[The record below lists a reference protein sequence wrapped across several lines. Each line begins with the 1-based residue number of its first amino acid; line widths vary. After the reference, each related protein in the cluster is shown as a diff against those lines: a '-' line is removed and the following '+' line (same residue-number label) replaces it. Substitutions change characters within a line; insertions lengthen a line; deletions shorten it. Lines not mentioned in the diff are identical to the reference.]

1 MKRIIG
7 LLFIVLSLSCCSKSE
22 TDKEGG
28 GNYVL
33 SITPQN
39 LKFPANGDSQN
50 VIVASNGQ
58 WSLSGGDSWCTPTIT
73 SGGNGAN
80 VTFSVQKNIELQPR
94 NTSFTFTLGD
104 EKETLYV
111 TQEAASNSNISLNP
125 KSATVSSNSN
135 TQSVIVTCNG
145 TWALSG
151 ETVSWCRPSKTSGK
165 NNDVVAFNIDENN
178 LPDDRNATYTFTCA
192 TESAKFVLTQKGKDA
207 LTVTKSKFEVSAQG
221 EQIAVEVN
229 ANISFEYE
237 IAQADKSW
245 VSYVG
250 TRAMT
255 TSRLLFSISPNEE
268 TATREGTITITSEIG
283 KETIKIYQFGVS
295 PALVLTQKE
304 YIVPSDGQTIKVEL
318 NSNVDYEVAM
328 PSVDWITE
336 SPTRAISTH
345 THYYTIA
352 SNTTY
357 DNRSAKIHFF
367 NKENNID
374 EIVEI
379 TQLQKD
385 ALIIGKTDYQV
396 PQEGG
401 TVDVTLQNNI
411 DFEIKINETDTWI
424 TQIATR
430 ALQENKLRFNISE
443 NTTGAERIGK
453 IMIAN
458 TQQNISQTI
467 TITQSAI
474 PVLDIPDPNFKAYL
488 VTNYDQNSDN
498 EISQSEIE
506 KVTYLTLT
514 GLSIASLEGIEHFTN
529 LKSLSCDNNSLT
541 ELDLSKNTQ
550 LTGLACGYNK
560 ISKLILPP
568 NAEKMT
574 SLSCCENKL
583 TDKLDCS
590 NWANLTNLDCHD
602 NNFTTLDLTGCS
614 ELIGLSCAGN
624 NLTSLNVQDC
634 PNLTI
639 LQCSGNRLSSLDISM
654 CLNLT
659 NLNCENNSLTTLDLN
674 NCHNLTN
681 LFCQN
686 NKLSSLDISMCS
698 KLSLLYCQGN
708 KLTSLTLGNAST
720 LRDLDCSRNQ
730 LSSLI
735 VTSCTSLTQLE
746 CGYNNLPSLDINMCS
761 KLSSLHCQGNKLTS
775 LTLGNASTLQA
786 LDCSQNQL
794 SSLIATSCTNLTRLE
809 CDNNNIRILDIS
821 NCYNLGDLIWD
832 NNPFEEINLGDV
844 ASITFHNYAAG
855 YKTTDYPYLR
865 NALNNS
871 TKLKITSSRYSRLD
885 VSNNQLES
893 LDISQS
899 PNIQELYCTYNNLTA
914 LDVTRHRQLAKL
926 DCEVNRLTELNLET
940 NSLLRYLKCNYNQ
953 LTALKTTN
961 NPGLRTLEI
970 KSNPIDLLDVSNNQE
985 INILRCQECPNLREV
1000 WFQNQTQHALIPTC
1014 VLDLD
1019 ITKPCYKEND
1029 GTYVLM
1035 NYYNEDG
1042 LEGIIYYLDA
1052 DRKHGKILS
1061 LDESLLPWYKWNSSN
1076 NSASYP
1082 VSDWINTKKES
1093 NPAWKLPT
1101 IDDLTTLFSY
1111 RFGVNESSIG
1121 NNGMPL
1127 KYASSAGGTYW
1138 SSEEVHNNGSYP
1150 RYIKCFKGYSAT
1162 GQTIESSWEATH
1174 SVRAIASF

>member
-22 TDKEGG
+22 TDKEEG

-33 SITPQN
+33 SIAPQN
-39 LKFPANGDSQN
+39 LKFPANDDSQN

-58 WSLSGGDSWCTPTIT
+58 WSLSGGDSWCTPSIT

-80 VTFSVQKNIELQPR
+80 VTFSVEKNMELQPR
-94 NTSFTFTLGD
+94 NTSFTFTLGN
-104 EKETLYV
+104 EKATLHV
-111 TQEAASNSNISLNP
+111 TQEAAPNSNISLNP
-125 KSATVSSNSN
+125 GLATVSSNSY

-151 ETVSWCRPSKTSGK
+151 ETVSWCRPSKTTGR
-165 NNDVVAFNIDENN
+165 NNDVVTFNIDENN
-178 LPDDRNATYTFTCA
+178 LSDDRNATYTFTCA

-229 ANISFEYE
+229 ANISFDYE

-250 TRAMT
+250 SRAMT

-283 KETIKIYQFGVS
+283 KETIKIYQFGAS

-352 SNTTY
+352 SNTTC
-357 DNRSAKIHFF
+357 DNRSTEIHFY

-401 TVDVTLQNNI
+401 TVDVTLQHNI

-424 TQIATR
+424 TQIETR
-430 ALQENKLRFNISE
+430 ALQENQLRFNISE

-488 VTNYDQNSDN
+488 VANYDQNSDN
-498 EISQSEIE
+498 EISRFEIE
-506 KVTYLTLT
+506 KLKSLIVSSL
-514 GLSIASLEGIEHFTN
+514 GIASLEGIEHFTN
-529 LKSLSCDNNSLT
+529 LEGLACDNNSLT

-550 LTGLACGYNK
+550 LTELTCGYNK

-574 SLSCCENKL
+574 WLSCGDNKL
-583 TDKLDCS
+583 TGKLDCS
-590 NWANLTNLDCHD
+590 NWVNLTNLNCHT
-602 NNFTTLDLTGCS
+602 NNFTALDLTGCS
-614 ELIGLSCAGN
+614 ELIGLSCGNN

-634 PNLTI
+634 SN
-639 LQCSGNRLSSLDISM
+639 
-654 CLNLT
+654 
-659 NLNCENNSLTTLDLN
+659 LTTLQCDG
-674 NCHNLTN
+674 
-681 LFCQN
+681 
-686 NKLSSLDISMCS
+686 NKLSSLDISMCPYLLTLS
-698 KLSLLYCQGN
+698 CGNNNLETLDLSNCHNLDRLFCQDNKLSSLDISMCLKLSLLYCQN
-708 KLTSLTLGNAST
+708 NMLTLLTLGNAST
-720 LRDLDCSRNQ
+720 LRD
-730 LSSLI
+730 
-735 VTSCTSLTQLE
+735 
-746 CGYNNLPSLDINMCS
+746 
-761 KLSSLHCQGNKLTS
+761 
-775 LTLGNASTLQA
+775 

-794 SSLIATSCTNLTRLE
+794 SSLIATSCTSLTQLT

-821 NCYNLGDLIWD
+821 NCYNLGDLIWH

-844 ASITFHNYAAG
+844 ASITFHNYAAI
-855 YKTTDYPYLR
+855 YDPTKTTDYPYLSY
-865 NALNNS
+865 ALNNS
-871 TKLKITSSRYSRLD
+871 TKLKITSSRYSRLN
-885 VSNNQLES
+885 VSGNQLES

-899 PNIQELYCTYNNLTA
+899 PNIQKLYCNNNNLTT
-914 LDVTRHRQLAKL
+914 LDVTKHRQLVEL
-926 DCEVNRLTELNLET
+926 NCEANHMTELNLET
-940 NSLLRYLKCNYNQ
+940 NSLLQYLKCNYNQ

-961 NPGLRTLEI
+961 NPELRTLEI
-970 KSNPIDLLDVSNNQE
+970 KSNQIDVLDLSNNQY
-985 INILRCQECPNLREV
+985 INTLRCQECPNLREI
-1000 WFQNQTQHALIPTC
+1000 WFQSQTQHALIPTC
-1014 VLDLD
+1014 ALDLS

-1035 NYYNEDG
+1035 NYYNEAG
-1042 LEGIIYYLDA
+1042 LEGIIYNLDA

-1061 LDESLLPWYKWNSSN
+1061 LDEALLPWYKWNSSN
-1076 NSASYP
+1076 NKASYP
-1082 VSDWINTKKES
+1082 VSDWINTKKQS
-1093 NPAWKLPT
+1093 NTAWELPT
-1101 IDDLTTLFSY
+1101 IDDLTTLFYY
-1111 RFGVNESSIG
+1111 RFEVNGSSIG

-1138 SSEEVHNNGSYP
+1138 SSEEVNNNGSYP

-1162 GQTIESSWEATH
+1162 GQPIESSWEATH

>member
-22 TDKEGG
+22 TDKEEG

-33 SITPQN
+33 SIAPQN
-39 LKFPANGDSQN
+39 LKFPANDDSQN

-58 WSLSGGDSWCTPTIT
+58 WSLSGGDSWCTPSIT

-80 VTFSVQKNIELQPR
+80 VTFSVEKNMELQPR
-94 NTSFTFTLGD
+94 NTSFTFTLGN
-104 EKETLYV
+104 EKATLHV
-111 TQEAASNSNISLNP
+111 TQEAAPNSNISLNP
-125 KSATVSSNSN
+125 GSATVSSNSN

-151 ETVSWCRPSKTSGK
+151 ETVSWCRPSKTTGQ
-165 NNDVVAFNIDENN
+165 NNDVVTFNIDENN
-178 LPDDRNATYTFTCA
+178 LSDDRNATYTFTCA

-229 ANISFEYE
+229 ANISFDYE

-250 TRAMT
+250 SRAMT

-283 KETIKIYQFGVS
+283 KETIKIYQFGAS

-352 SNTTY
+352 SNTTC
-357 DNRSAKIHFF
+357 DNRSTEIHFY

-401 TVDVTLQNNI
+401 TVDVTLQHNI

-424 TQIATR
+424 TQIETR
-430 ALQENKLRFNISE
+430 ALQENQLRFNISE

-488 VTNYDQNSDN
+488 VANYDQNSDN
-498 EISQSEIE
+498 EISRFEIE
-506 KVTYLTLT
+506 KLKSLIVSSL
-514 GLSIASLEGIEHFTN
+514 GIASLEGIEHFTN
-529 LKSLSCDNNSLT
+529 LEGLACDNNSLT

-550 LTGLACGYNK
+550 LTELTCGYNK

-574 SLSCCENKL
+574 WLSCGDNKL
-583 TDKLDCS
+583 TGKLDCS
-590 NWANLTNLDCHD
+590 NWVNLTNLNCHT
-602 NNFTTLDLTGCS
+602 NNFTALDLTGCS
-614 ELIGLSCAGN
+614 ELIGLSCGNN

-634 PNLTI
+634 SN
-639 LQCSGNRLSSLDISM
+639 
-654 CLNLT
+654 
-659 NLNCENNSLTTLDLN
+659 LTTLQCDG
-674 NCHNLTN
+674 
-681 LFCQN
+681 
-686 NKLSSLDISMCS
+686 NKLSSLDISMCPYLLTLS
-698 KLSLLYCQGN
+698 CGNNNLETLDLSNCHNLDRLFCQDNKLSSLDISMCLKLSLLYCQN
-708 KLTSLTLGNAST
+708 NMLTLLTLGNAST
-720 LRDLDCSRNQ
+720 LRDR
-730 LSSLI
+730 
-735 VTSCTSLTQLE
+735 
-746 CGYNNLPSLDINMCS
+746 
-761 KLSSLHCQGNKLTS
+761 
-775 LTLGNASTLQA
+775 
-786 LDCSQNQL
+786 DCSQNQL
-794 SSLIATSCTNLTRLE
+794 SSLIATSCTSLTQLT

-821 NCYNLGDLIWD
+821 NCYNLGDLIWH

-844 ASITFHNYAAG
+844 ASITFHNYAAI
-855 YKTTDYPYLR
+855 YDPTKTTDYPYLSY
-865 NALNNS
+865 ALNNS
-871 TKLKITSSRYSRLD
+871 TKLKITSSRYSRLN
-885 VSNNQLES
+885 VSGNQLES

-899 PNIQELYCTYNNLTA
+899 PNIQKLYCNNNNLTT
-914 LDVTRHRQLAKL
+914 LDVTKHRQLVEL
-926 DCEVNRLTELNLET
+926 NCEANHMTELNLET
-940 NSLLRYLKCNYNQ
+940 NSLLQYLKCNYNQ

-961 NPGLRTLEI
+961 NPELRTLEI
-970 KSNPIDLLDVSNNQE
+970 KSNQIDVLDLSNNQY
-985 INILRCQECPNLREV
+985 INTLRCQECPNLREI
-1000 WFQNQTQHALIPTC
+1000 WFQSQTQHALIPTC
-1014 VLDLD
+1014 ALDLS
-1019 ITKPCYKEND
+1019 ITKPCYNEND

-1035 NYYNEDG
+1035 NYYNEAG

-1061 LDESLLPWYKWNSSN
+1061 LDEALLPWYKWNSSN
-1076 NSASYP
+1076 NKASYP
-1082 VSDWINTKKES
+1082 VSDWINTKKQS
-1093 NPAWKLPT
+1093 NTAWELPT
-1101 IDDLTTLFSY
+1101 IDDLTTLFYY
-1111 RFGVNESSIG
+1111 RFEVNGSSIG

-1138 SSEEVHNNGSYP
+1138 SSEEVNNNGSYP

-1162 GQTIESSWEATH
+1162 GQPIESSWEATH

>member
-22 TDKEGG
+22 TDKEEG

-33 SITPQN
+33 SIAPQN
-39 LKFPANGDSQN
+39 LKFPANDDSQN

-58 WSLSGGDSWCTPTIT
+58 WSLSGGDSWCTPSIT

-80 VTFSVQKNIELQPR
+80 VTFSVEKNMELQPR
-94 NTSFTFTLGD
+94 NTSFTFTLGN
-104 EKETLYV
+104 EKATLHV
-111 TQEAASNSNISLNP
+111 TQEAAPNSNISLNP
-125 KSATVSSNSN
+125 GSATVSSNSN

-151 ETVSWCRPSKTSGK
+151 ETVSWCRPSKTTGQ
-165 NNDVVAFNIDENN
+165 NNDVVTFNIDENN
-178 LPDDRNATYTFTCA
+178 LSDDRNATYTFTCA

-229 ANISFEYE
+229 ANISFDYE

-250 TRAMT
+250 SRAMT

-283 KETIKIYQFGVS
+283 KETIKIYQFGAS

-352 SNTTY
+352 SNTTC
-357 DNRSAKIHFF
+357 DNRSTEIHFY

-401 TVDVTLQNNI
+401 TVDVTLQHNI

-424 TQIATR
+424 TQIETR
-430 ALQENKLRFNISE
+430 ALQENQLRFNISE

-488 VTNYDQNSDN
+488 VANYDQNSDN
-498 EISQSEIE
+498 EISRFEIE
-506 KVTYLTLT
+506 KLKSLIVSSL
-514 GLSIASLEGIEHFTN
+514 GIASLEGIEHFTN
-529 LKSLSCDNNSLT
+529 LEDLACDNNSLT

-550 LTGLACGYNK
+550 LTKLTCGYNK

-574 SLSCCENKL
+574 WLSCGDNKL
-583 TDKLDCS
+583 TGKLDCS
-590 NWANLTNLDCHD
+590 NWVNLTNLNCHT
-602 NNFTTLDLTGCS
+602 NNFTALDLTGCS
-614 ELIGLSCAGN
+614 ELIGLSCGNN

-634 PNLTI
+634 SN
-639 LQCSGNRLSSLDISM
+639 
-654 CLNLT
+654 
-659 NLNCENNSLTTLDLN
+659 LTTLQCDG
-674 NCHNLTN
+674 
-681 LFCQN
+681 
-686 NKLSSLDISMCS
+686 NKLSSLDISMCPYLLTLNCGNNNLETLDLS
-698 KLSLLYCQGN
+698 NCHNLDRLFCQDNKLSSLDISMCLKLSLLYCQN
-708 KLTSLTLGNAST
+708 NMLTLLTLGNAST
-720 LRDLDCSRNQ
+720 LRD
-730 LSSLI
+730 
-735 VTSCTSLTQLE
+735 
-746 CGYNNLPSLDINMCS
+746 
-761 KLSSLHCQGNKLTS
+761 
-775 LTLGNASTLQA
+775 

-794 SSLIATSCTNLTRLE
+794 SSLIATSCTSLTQLT

-821 NCYNLGDLIWD
+821 NCYNLGDLIWH

-844 ASITFHNYAAG
+844 ASITFHNYAAI
-855 YKTTDYPYLR
+855 YDPTKTTDYPYLSY
-865 NALNNS
+865 ALNNS
-871 TKLKITSSRYSRLD
+871 TKLKITSSRYSRLN
-885 VSNNQLES
+885 VSGNQLES

-899 PNIQELYCTYNNLTA
+899 PNIQKLYCNNNNLTT
-914 LDVTRHRQLAKL
+914 LDVTKHRQLVEL
-926 DCEVNRLTELNLET
+926 NCEANHMTELNLET
-940 NSLLRYLKCNYNQ
+940 NSLLQYLKCNYNQ

-961 NPGLRTLEI
+961 NPELRTLEI
-970 KSNPIDLLDVSNNQE
+970 KSNQIDVLDLSNNQY
-985 INILRCQECPNLREV
+985 INTLRCQECPNLREI
-1000 WFQNQTQHALIPTC
+1000 WFQSQTQHALIPTC
-1014 VLDLD
+1014 ALDLS

-1035 NYYNEDG
+1035 NYYNEAG

-1061 LDESLLPWYKWNSSN
+1061 LDEALLPWYKWNSSN
-1076 NSASYP
+1076 NKASYP
-1082 VSDWINTKKES
+1082 VSDWINTKKQS
-1093 NPAWKLPT
+1093 NTAWELPT
-1101 IDDLTTLFSY
+1101 IDDLTTLFYY
-1111 RFGVNESSIG
+1111 RFEVNGSSIG

-1138 SSEEVHNNGSYP
+1138 SSEEVNNNGSYP

-1162 GQTIESSWEATH
+1162 GQPIESSWEATH

>member
-22 TDKEGG
+22 TDKEEG

-33 SITPQN
+33 SIAPQN
-39 LKFPANGDSQN
+39 LKFPANDDSQN

-58 WSLSGGDSWCTPTIT
+58 WSLSGGDSWCTPSIT

-80 VTFSVQKNIELQPR
+80 VTFSVEKNMELQPR
-94 NTSFTFTLGD
+94 NTSFTFTLGN
-104 EKETLYV
+104 EKATLHV
-111 TQEAASNSNISLNP
+111 TQEAAPNSNISLNP
-125 KSATVSSNSN
+125 GSATVSSNSN

-151 ETVSWCRPSKTSGK
+151 ETVSWCRPSKTTGQ
-165 NNDVVAFNIDENN
+165 NNDVVTFNIDENN
-178 LPDDRNATYTFTCA
+178 LSDDRNATYTFTCA

-229 ANISFEYE
+229 ANISFDYE

-250 TRAMT
+250 SRAMT

-283 KETIKIYQFGVS
+283 KETIKIYQFGAS

-352 SNTTY
+352 SNTTC
-357 DNRSAKIHFF
+357 DNRSTEIHFY

-401 TVDVTLQNNI
+401 TVDVTLQHNI

-424 TQIATR
+424 TQIETR
-430 ALQENKLRFNISE
+430 ALQENQLRFNISE

-488 VTNYDQNSDN
+488 VANYDQNSDN
-498 EISQSEIE
+498 EISRFEIE
-506 KVTYLTLT
+506 KLKSLIVSSL
-514 GLSIASLEGIEHFTN
+514 GIASLEGIEHFTN
-529 LKSLSCDNNSLT
+529 LEGLACDNNSLT

-550 LTGLACGYNK
+550 LTELTCGYNK

-574 SLSCCENKL
+574 WLSCGDNKL
-583 TDKLDCS
+583 TGKLDCS
-590 NWANLTNLDCHD
+590 NWVNLTNLNCHT
-602 NNFTTLDLTGCS
+602 NNFTALDLTGCS
-614 ELIGLSCAGN
+614 ELIGLSCGNN

-634 PNLTI
+634 SN
-639 LQCSGNRLSSLDISM
+639 
-654 CLNLT
+654 
-659 NLNCENNSLTTLDLN
+659 LTTLQCDG
-674 NCHNLTN
+674 
-681 LFCQN
+681 
-686 NKLSSLDISMCS
+686 NKLSSLDISMCPYLLTLS
-698 KLSLLYCQGN
+698 CGNNNLETLDLSNCHNLDRLFCQDNKLSSLDISMCLKLSLLYCQN
-708 KLTSLTLGNAST
+708 NMLTLLTLGNAST
-720 LRDLDCSRNQ
+720 LRD
-730 LSSLI
+730 
-735 VTSCTSLTQLE
+735 
-746 CGYNNLPSLDINMCS
+746 
-761 KLSSLHCQGNKLTS
+761 
-775 LTLGNASTLQA
+775 

-794 SSLIATSCTNLTRLE
+794 SSLIATSCTSLTQLT

-821 NCYNLGDLIWD
+821 NCYNLGDLIWH

-844 ASITFHNYAAG
+844 ASITFHNYAAI
-855 YKTTDYPYLR
+855 YDPTKTTDYPYLSY
-865 NALNNS
+865 ALNNS
-871 TKLKITSSRYSRLD
+871 TKLKITSSRYSRLN
-885 VSNNQLES
+885 VSGNQLES

-899 PNIQELYCTYNNLTA
+899 PNIQKLYCNNNNLTT
-914 LDVTRHRQLAKL
+914 LDVTKHRQLVEL
-926 DCEVNRLTELNLET
+926 NCEANHMTELNLET
-940 NSLLRYLKCNYNQ
+940 NSLLQYLKCNYNQ

-961 NPGLRTLEI
+961 NPELRTLEI
-970 KSNPIDLLDVSNNQE
+970 KSNQIDVLDLSNNQY
-985 INILRCQECPNLREV
+985 INTLRCQECPNLREI
-1000 WFQNQTQHALIPTC
+1000 WFQSQTQHALIPTC
-1014 VLDLD
+1014 ALDLN

-1035 NYYNEDG
+1035 NYYNEAG

-1061 LDESLLPWYKWNSSN
+1061 LDEALLPWYKWNSSN
-1076 NSASYP
+1076 NKASYP
-1082 VSDWINTKKES
+1082 VSDWINTKKQS
-1093 NPAWKLPT
+1093 NTAWELPT
-1101 IDDLTTLFSY
+1101 IDDLTTLFYY
-1111 RFGVNESSIG
+1111 RFEVNGSSIG
-1121 NNGMPL
+1121 NNGMLL

-1138 SSEEVHNNGSYP
+1138 SSEEVNNNGSYP

-1162 GQTIESSWEATH
+1162 GQPIESSWEATH

>member
-22 TDKEGG
+22 TDKEEG

-33 SITPQN
+33 SIAPQN
-39 LKFPANGDSQN
+39 LKFPANDDSQN

-58 WSLSGGDSWCTPTIT
+58 WSLSGGDSWCTPSIT

-80 VTFSVQKNIELQPR
+80 VTFSVEKNMELQPR
-94 NTSFTFTLGD
+94 NTSFTFTLGN
-104 EKETLYV
+104 EKATLHV
-111 TQEAASNSNISLNP
+111 TQEAAPNSNISLNP
-125 KSATVSSNSN
+125 GSATVSSNSN

-151 ETVSWCRPSKTSGK
+151 ETVSWCRPSKTTGQ
-165 NNDVVAFNIDENN
+165 NNDVVTFNIDENN
-178 LPDDRNATYTFTCA
+178 LSDDRNATYTFTCA

-229 ANISFEYE
+229 ANISFDYE

-250 TRAMT
+250 SRAMT

-283 KETIKIYQFGVS
+283 KETIKIYQFGAS

-352 SNTTY
+352 SNTTC
-357 DNRSAKIHFF
+357 DNRSTEIHFY

-401 TVDVTLQNNI
+401 TVDVTLQHNI

-424 TQIATR
+424 TRIETR
-430 ALQENKLRFNISE
+430 ALQENQLRFNISE

-488 VTNYDQNSDN
+488 VANYDQNSDN
-498 EISQSEIE
+498 EISRFEIE
-506 KVTYLTLT
+506 KLKSLIVSSL
-514 GLSIASLEGIEHFTN
+514 GIASLEGIEHFTN
-529 LKSLSCDNNSLT
+529 LEGLACDNNSLT

-550 LTGLACGYNK
+550 LTELTCGYNK

-574 SLSCCENKL
+574 WLSCGDNKL
-583 TDKLDCS
+583 TGKLDCS
-590 NWANLTNLDCHD
+590 NWVNLTNLNCHT
-602 NNFTTLDLTGCS
+602 NNFTALDLTGCS
-614 ELIGLSCAGN
+614 ELIGLSCGNN

-634 PNLTI
+634 SN
-639 LQCSGNRLSSLDISM
+639 
-654 CLNLT
+654 
-659 NLNCENNSLTTLDLN
+659 LTTLQCDG
-674 NCHNLTN
+674 
-681 LFCQN
+681 
-686 NKLSSLDISMCS
+686 NKLSSLDISMCPYLLTLS
-698 KLSLLYCQGN
+698 CGNNNLETLDLSNCHNLDRLFCQDNKLSSLDISMCLKLSLLYCQN
-708 KLTSLTLGNAST
+708 NMLTLLTLGNAST
-720 LRDLDCSRNQ
+720 LRD
-730 LSSLI
+730 
-735 VTSCTSLTQLE
+735 
-746 CGYNNLPSLDINMCS
+746 
-761 KLSSLHCQGNKLTS
+761 
-775 LTLGNASTLQA
+775 

-794 SSLIATSCTNLTRLE
+794 SSLIATSCTSLTQLT

-821 NCYNLGDLIWD
+821 NCYNLGDLIWH

-844 ASITFHNYAAG
+844 ASITFHNYAAI
-855 YKTTDYPYLR
+855 YDPTKTTDYPYLSY
-865 NALNNS
+865 ALNNS
-871 TKLKITSSRYSRLD
+871 TKLKITSSRYSRLN
-885 VSNNQLES
+885 VSGNQLES

-899 PNIQELYCTYNNLTA
+899 PNIQKLYCNNNNLTT
-914 LDVTRHRQLAKL
+914 LDVTKHRQLVEL
-926 DCEVNRLTELNLET
+926 NCEANHMTELNLET
-940 NSLLRYLKCNYNQ
+940 NSLLQYLKCNYNQ

-961 NPGLRTLEI
+961 NPELRTLEI
-970 KSNPIDLLDVSNNQE
+970 KSNQIDVLDLSNNQY
-985 INILRCQECPNLREV
+985 INTLRCQECPNLREI
-1000 WFQNQTQHALIPTC
+1000 WFQSQTQHALIPTC
-1014 VLDLD
+1014 ALDLS

-1035 NYYNEDG
+1035 NYYNEAG

-1061 LDESLLPWYKWNSSN
+1061 LDEALLPWYKWNSSN
-1076 NSASYP
+1076 NKASYP
-1082 VSDWINTKKES
+1082 VSDWINTKKQS
-1093 NPAWKLPT
+1093 NTAWELPT
-1101 IDDLTTLFSY
+1101 IDDLTTLFYY
-1111 RFGVNESSIG
+1111 RFEVNGSSIG

-1138 SSEEVHNNGSYP
+1138 SSEEVNNNGSYP

-1162 GQTIESSWEATH
+1162 GQPIESSWEATH

>member
-33 SITPQN
+33 SIAPQN
-39 LKFPANGDSQN
+39 LKFPANDDSQN

-58 WSLSGGDSWCTPTIT
+58 WSLSGGDSWCTPSIT

-80 VTFSVQKNIELQPR
+80 VTFSVEKNMELQPR

-151 ETVSWCRPSKTSGK
+151 ETVSWCRPSKTTGQ
-165 NNDVVAFNIDENN
+165 NNDVVTFNIDENN
-178 LPDDRNATYTFTCA
+178 LSDDRNATYTFTCA

-250 TRAMT
+250 SRAMT

-352 SNTTY
+352 SNTTC
-357 DNRSAKIHFF
+357 DNRSTEIHFY

-401 TVDVTLQNNI
+401 TVDVTLQHNI

-424 TQIATR
+424 TQIETR
-430 ALQENKLRFNISE
+430 ALQENQLRFNISE

-488 VTNYDQNSDN
+488 VANYDQNSDN
-498 EISQSEIE
+498 EISRFEIE
-506 KVTYLTLT
+506 KLKSLIVSSL
-514 GLSIASLEGIEHFTN
+514 GIASLEGIEHFTN
-529 LKSLSCDNNSLT
+529 LEGLACDNNSLT

-550 LTGLACGYNK
+550 LTELTCGYNK

-574 SLSCCENKL
+574 WLSCGDNKL
-583 TDKLDCS
+583 TGKLDCS
-590 NWANLTNLDCHD
+590 NWVNLTNLNCHT
-602 NNFTTLDLTGCS
+602 NNFTALDLTGCS
-614 ELIGLSCAGN
+614 ELIGLSCGNN

-634 PNLTI
+634 SN
-639 LQCSGNRLSSLDISM
+639 
-654 CLNLT
+654 
-659 NLNCENNSLTTLDLN
+659 LTTLQCDG
-674 NCHNLTN
+674 
-681 LFCQN
+681 
-686 NKLSSLDISMCS
+686 NKLSSLDISMCPYLLTLS
-698 KLSLLYCQGN
+698 CGNNNLETLDLSNCHNLDRLFCQDNKLSSLDISMCLKLSLLYCQN
-708 KLTSLTLGNAST
+708 NMLTLLTLGNAST
-720 LRDLDCSRNQ
+720 LRD
-730 LSSLI
+730 
-735 VTSCTSLTQLE
+735 
-746 CGYNNLPSLDINMCS
+746 
-761 KLSSLHCQGNKLTS
+761 
-775 LTLGNASTLQA
+775 

-794 SSLIATSCTNLTRLE
+794 SSLIATSCTSLTQLT

-821 NCYNLGDLIWD
+821 NCYNLGDLIWH

-844 ASITFHNYAAG
+844 ASITFHNYAAI
-855 YKTTDYPYLR
+855 YDPTKTTDYPYLSY
-865 NALNNS
+865 ALNNS
-871 TKLKITSSRYSRLD
+871 TKLKITSSRYSRLN
-885 VSNNQLES
+885 VSGNQLES

-899 PNIQELYCTYNNLTA
+899 PNIQKLYCNNNNLTT
-914 LDVTRHRQLAKL
+914 LDVTKHRQLVEL
-926 DCEVNRLTELNLET
+926 NCEANHMTELNLET
-940 NSLLRYLKCNYNQ
+940 NSLLQYLKCNYNQ

-961 NPGLRTLEI
+961 NPELRTLEI
-970 KSNPIDLLDVSNNQE
+970 KSNQIDVLDLSNNQY
-985 INILRCQECPNLREV
+985 INTLRCQECPNLREI
-1000 WFQNQTQHALIPTC
+1000 WFQSQTQHALIPTC
-1014 VLDLD
+1014 ALDLS

-1035 NYYNEDG
+1035 NYYNEAG

-1061 LDESLLPWYKWNSSN
+1061 LDEALLPWYKWNSSN
-1076 NSASYP
+1076 NKASYP
-1082 VSDWINTKKES
+1082 VSDWINTKKQS
-1093 NPAWKLPT
+1093 NTAWELPT
-1101 IDDLTTLFSY
+1101 IDDLTTLFYY
-1111 RFGVNESSIG
+1111 RFEVNGSSIG

-1138 SSEEVHNNGSYP
+1138 SSEEVNNNGSYP

-1162 GQTIESSWEATH
+1162 GQPIESSWEATH

>member
-22 TDKEGG
+22 TDKEEG

-33 SITPQN
+33 SIAPQN
-39 LKFPANGDSQN
+39 LKFPANDDSQN

-58 WSLSGGDSWCTPTIT
+58 WSLSGGDSWCTPSIT

-80 VTFSVQKNIELQPR
+80 VTFSVEKNMELQPR
-94 NTSFTFTLGD
+94 NTSFTFTLGN
-104 EKETLYV
+104 EKATLHV
-111 TQEAASNSNISLNP
+111 TQEAAPNSNISLNP
-125 KSATVSSNSN
+125 GSATVSSNSN

-151 ETVSWCRPSKTSGK
+151 ETVSWCRPSKTTGQ
-165 NNDVVAFNIDENN
+165 NNDVVTFNIDENN
-178 LPDDRNATYTFTCA
+178 LSDDRNATYTFTCA

-229 ANISFEYE
+229 ANISFDYE

-250 TRAMT
+250 SRAMT

-283 KETIKIYQFGVS
+283 KETIKIYQFGAS

-352 SNTTY
+352 SNTTC
-357 DNRSAKIHFF
+357 DNLSTEIHFY

-401 TVDVTLQNNI
+401 TVDVTLQHNI

-424 TQIATR
+424 TQIETR
-430 ALQENKLRFNISE
+430 ALQENQLRFNISE

-488 VTNYDQNSDN
+488 VANYDQNSDN
-498 EISQSEIE
+498 EISRFEIE
-506 KVTYLTLT
+506 KLKSLIVSSL
-514 GLSIASLEGIEHFTN
+514 GIASLEGIEHFTN
-529 LKSLSCDNNSLT
+529 LEGLACDNNSLT

-550 LTGLACGYNK
+550 LTELTCGYNK

-574 SLSCCENKL
+574 WLSCGDNKL
-583 TDKLDCS
+583 TGKLDCS
-590 NWANLTNLDCHD
+590 NWVNLTNLNCHT
-602 NNFTTLDLTGCS
+602 NNFTALDLTGCS
-614 ELIGLSCAGN
+614 ELIGLSCGNN

-634 PNLTI
+634 SN
-639 LQCSGNRLSSLDISM
+639 
-654 CLNLT
+654 
-659 NLNCENNSLTTLDLN
+659 LTTLQCDG
-674 NCHNLTN
+674 
-681 LFCQN
+681 
-686 NKLSSLDISMCS
+686 NKLSSLDISMCPYLLTLS
-698 KLSLLYCQGN
+698 CGNNNLETLDLSNCHNLDRLFCQDNKLSSLDISMCLKLSLLYCQN
-708 KLTSLTLGNAST
+708 NMLTLLTLGNAST
-720 LRDLDCSRNQ
+720 LRD
-730 LSSLI
+730 
-735 VTSCTSLTQLE
+735 
-746 CGYNNLPSLDINMCS
+746 
-761 KLSSLHCQGNKLTS
+761 
-775 LTLGNASTLQA
+775 

-794 SSLIATSCTNLTRLE
+794 SSLIATSCTSLTQLT

-821 NCYNLGDLIWD
+821 NCYNLGDLIWH

-844 ASITFHNYAAG
+844 ASITFHNYAAI
-855 YKTTDYPYLR
+855 YDPTKTTDYPYLSY
-865 NALNNS
+865 ALNNS
-871 TKLKITSSRYSRLD
+871 TKLKITSSRYSRLN
-885 VSNNQLES
+885 VSGNQLES

-899 PNIQELYCTYNNLTA
+899 PNIQKLYCNNNNLTT
-914 LDVTRHRQLAKL
+914 LDVTKHRQLVEL
-926 DCEVNRLTELNLET
+926 NCEANHMTELNLET
-940 NSLLRYLKCNYNQ
+940 NSLLQYLKCNYNQ

-961 NPGLRTLEI
+961 NPELRTLEI
-970 KSNPIDLLDVSNNQE
+970 KSNQIDVLDLSNNQY
-985 INILRCQECPNLREV
+985 INTLRCQECPNLREI
-1000 WFQNQTQHALIPTC
+1000 WFQSQTQHALIPTC
-1014 VLDLD
+1014 ALDLS

-1035 NYYNEDG
+1035 NYYNEAG

-1061 LDESLLPWYKWNSSN
+1061 LDEALLPWYKWNSSN
-1076 NSASYP
+1076 NKASYP
-1082 VSDWINTKKES
+1082 VSDWINTKKQS
-1093 NPAWKLPT
+1093 NTAWELPT
-1101 IDDLTTLFSY
+1101 IDDLTTLFYY
-1111 RFGVNESSIG
+1111 RFEVNGSSIG

-1138 SSEEVHNNGSYP
+1138 SSEEVNNNGSYP

-1162 GQTIESSWEATH
+1162 GQPIESSWEATH

>member
-22 TDKEGG
+22 TDKEEG

-33 SITPQN
+33 SIAPQN
-39 LKFPANGDSQN
+39 LKFPANDDSQN

-58 WSLSGGDSWCTPTIT
+58 WSLSGGDSWCTPSIT

-80 VTFSVQKNIELQPR
+80 VTFSVEKNMELQPR
-94 NTSFTFTLGD
+94 NTSFTFTLGN
-104 EKETLYV
+104 EKAPLHV
-111 TQEAASNSNISLNP
+111 TQEAAPNSNISLNP
-125 KSATVSSNSN
+125 GSATVSSNSN

-151 ETVSWCRPSKTSGK
+151 ETVSWCRPSKTTGQ
-165 NNDVVAFNIDENN
+165 NNDVVTFNIDENN
-178 LPDDRNATYTFTCA
+178 LSDDRNATYTFTCA

-229 ANISFEYE
+229 ANISFDYE

-250 TRAMT
+250 SRAMT

-283 KETIKIYQFGVS
+283 KETIKIYQFGAS

-352 SNTTY
+352 SNTTC
-357 DNRSAKIHFF
+357 DNRSTEIHFY

-401 TVDVTLQNNI
+401 TVDVTLQHNI

-424 TQIATR
+424 TQIETR
-430 ALQENKLRFNISE
+430 ALQENQLRFNISE

-488 VTNYDQNSDN
+488 VANYDQNSDN
-498 EISQSEIE
+498 EISRFEIE
-506 KVTYLTLT
+506 KLKSLIVSSL
-514 GLSIASLEGIEHFTN
+514 GIASLEGIEHFTN
-529 LKSLSCDNNSLT
+529 LEGLACDNNSLT

-550 LTGLACGYNK
+550 LTELTCGYNK

-574 SLSCCENKL
+574 WLSCGDNKL
-583 TDKLDCS
+583 TGKLDCS
-590 NWANLTNLDCHD
+590 NWVNLTNLNCHT
-602 NNFTTLDLTGCS
+602 NNFTALDLTGCS
-614 ELIGLSCAGN
+614 ELIGLSCGNN

-634 PNLTI
+634 SN
-639 LQCSGNRLSSLDISM
+639 
-654 CLNLT
+654 
-659 NLNCENNSLTTLDLN
+659 LTTLQCDG
-674 NCHNLTN
+674 
-681 LFCQN
+681 
-686 NKLSSLDISMCS
+686 NKLSSLDISMCPYLLTLS
-698 KLSLLYCQGN
+698 CGNNNLETLDLSNCHNLDRLFCQDNKLSSLDISMCLKLSLLYCQN
-708 KLTSLTLGNAST
+708 NMLTLLTLGNAST
-720 LRDLDCSRNQ
+720 LRD
-730 LSSLI
+730 
-735 VTSCTSLTQLE
+735 
-746 CGYNNLPSLDINMCS
+746 
-761 KLSSLHCQGNKLTS
+761 
-775 LTLGNASTLQA
+775 

-794 SSLIATSCTNLTRLE
+794 SSLIATSCTSLTQLT

-821 NCYNLGDLIWD
+821 NCYNLGDLIWH

-844 ASITFHNYAAG
+844 ASITFHNYAAI
-855 YKTTDYPYLR
+855 YDPTKTTDYPYLSY
-865 NALNNS
+865 ALNNS
-871 TKLKITSSRYSRLD
+871 TKLKITSSRYSRLN
-885 VSNNQLES
+885 VSGNQLES

-899 PNIQELYCTYNNLTA
+899 PNIQKLYCNNNNLTT
-914 LDVTRHRQLAKL
+914 LDVTKHRQLVEL
-926 DCEVNRLTELNLET
+926 NCEANHMTELNLET
-940 NSLLRYLKCNYNQ
+940 NSLLQYLKCNYNQ

-961 NPGLRTLEI
+961 NPELRTLEI
-970 KSNPIDLLDVSNNQE
+970 KSNQIDVLDLSNNQY
-985 INILRCQECPNLREV
+985 INTLRCQECPNLREI
-1000 WFQNQTQHALIPTC
+1000 WFQSQTQHALIPTC
-1014 VLDLD
+1014 ALDLS

-1035 NYYNEDG
+1035 NYYNEAG

-1061 LDESLLPWYKWNSSN
+1061 LDEALLPWYKWNSSN
-1076 NSASYP
+1076 NKASYP
-1082 VSDWINTKKES
+1082 VSDWINTKKQS
-1093 NPAWKLPT
+1093 NTAWELPT
-1101 IDDLTTLFSY
+1101 IDDLTTLFYY
-1111 RFGVNESSIG
+1111 RFEVNGSSIG

-1138 SSEEVHNNGSYP
+1138 SSEEVNNNGSYP

-1162 GQTIESSWEATH
+1162 GQPIESSWEATH

>member
-22 TDKEGG
+22 TDKEEG

-33 SITPQN
+33 SIAPQN
-39 LKFPANGDSQN
+39 LKFPANDDSQN

-58 WSLSGGDSWCTPTIT
+58 WSLSGGDSWCTPSIT

-80 VTFSVQKNIELQPR
+80 VTFSVEKNMELQPR
-94 NTSFTFTLGD
+94 NTSFTFTLGN
-104 EKETLYV
+104 EKATLHV
-111 TQEAASNSNISLNP
+111 TQEAAPNSNISLNP
-125 KSATVSSNSN
+125 GSATVSSNSN

-151 ETVSWCRPSKTSGK
+151 ETVSWCRPSKTTGQ
-165 NNDVVAFNIDENN
+165 NNDVVTFNIDENN
-178 LPDDRNATYTFTCA
+178 LSDDRNATYTFTCA

-229 ANISFEYE
+229 ANISFDYE

-250 TRAMT
+250 SRAMT

-283 KETIKIYQFGVS
+283 KETIKIYQFGAS

-352 SNTTY
+352 SNTTC
-357 DNRSAKIHFF
+357 DNRSTEIHFY

-401 TVDVTLQNNI
+401 TVDVTLQHNI

-424 TQIATR
+424 TQIETR
-430 ALQENKLRFNISE
+430 ALQENQLRFNISE

-488 VTNYDQNSDN
+488 VANYDQNSDN
-498 EISQSEIE
+498 EISRFEIE
-506 KVTYLTLT
+506 KLKSLIVSSL
-514 GLSIASLEGIEHFTN
+514 GIASLEGIEHFTN
-529 LKSLSCDNNSLT
+529 LEGLACDNNSLT

-550 LTGLACGYNK
+550 LTELTCGYNK

-574 SLSCCENKL
+574 WLSCGDNKL
-583 TDKLDCS
+583 TGKLDCS
-590 NWANLTNLDCHD
+590 NWVNLTNLNCHA
-602 NNFTTLDLTGCS
+602 NNFTALDLTGCS
-614 ELIGLSCAGN
+614 ELIGLSCGNN

-634 PNLTI
+634 SN
-639 LQCSGNRLSSLDISM
+639 
-654 CLNLT
+654 
-659 NLNCENNSLTTLDLN
+659 LTTLQCDG
-674 NCHNLTN
+674 
-681 LFCQN
+681 
-686 NKLSSLDISMCS
+686 NKLSSLDISMCPYLLTLS
-698 KLSLLYCQGN
+698 CGNNNLETLDLSNCHNLDRLFCQDNKLSSLDISMCLKLSLLYCQN
-708 KLTSLTLGNAST
+708 NMLTLLTLGNAST
-720 LRDLDCSRNQ
+720 LRD
-730 LSSLI
+730 
-735 VTSCTSLTQLE
+735 
-746 CGYNNLPSLDINMCS
+746 
-761 KLSSLHCQGNKLTS
+761 
-775 LTLGNASTLQA
+775 

-794 SSLIATSCTNLTRLE
+794 SSLIATSCTSLTQLT

-821 NCYNLGDLIWD
+821 NCYNLGDLIWH

-844 ASITFHNYAAG
+844 ASITFHNYAAI
-855 YKTTDYPYLR
+855 YDPTKTTDYPYLSY
-865 NALNNS
+865 ALNNS
-871 TKLKITSSRYSRLD
+871 TKLKITSSRYSRLN
-885 VSNNQLES
+885 VSGNQLES

-899 PNIQELYCTYNNLTA
+899 PNIQKLYCNNNNLTT
-914 LDVTRHRQLAKL
+914 LDVTKHRQLVEL
-926 DCEVNRLTELNLET
+926 NCEANHMTELNLET
-940 NSLLRYLKCNYNQ
+940 NSLLQYLKCNYNQ

-961 NPGLRTLEI
+961 NPELRTLEI
-970 KSNPIDLLDVSNNQE
+970 KSNQIDVLDLSNNQY
-985 INILRCQECPNLREV
+985 INTLRCQECPNLREI
-1000 WFQNQTQHALIPTC
+1000 WFQSQTQHALIPTC
-1014 VLDLD
+1014 ALDLS

-1035 NYYNEDG
+1035 NYYNEAG

-1061 LDESLLPWYKWNSSN
+1061 LDEALLPWYKWNSSN
-1076 NSASYP
+1076 NKASYP
-1082 VSDWINTKKES
+1082 VSDWINTKKQS
-1093 NPAWKLPT
+1093 NTAWELPT
-1101 IDDLTTLFSY
+1101 IDDLTTLFYY
-1111 RFGVNESSIG
+1111 RFEVNGSSIG

-1138 SSEEVHNNGSYP
+1138 SSEEVNNNGSYP

-1162 GQTIESSWEATH
+1162 GQPIESSWEATH

>member
-22 TDKEGG
+22 TDKEEG

-33 SITPQN
+33 SIAPQN
-39 LKFPANGDSQN
+39 LKFPANDDSQN

-58 WSLSGGDSWCTPTIT
+58 WSLSGGDSWCTPSIT

-80 VTFSVQKNIELQPR
+80 VTFSVEKNMELQPR
-94 NTSFTFTLGD
+94 NTSFTFTLGN
-104 EKETLYV
+104 EKATLHV
-111 TQEAASNSNISLNP
+111 TQEAAPNSNISLNP
-125 KSATVSSNSN
+125 GSATVSSNSN

-151 ETVSWCRPSKTSGK
+151 ETVSWCRPSKTTGQ
-165 NNDVVAFNIDENN
+165 NNDVVTFNIDENN
-178 LPDDRNATYTFTCA
+178 LSDDRNATYTFTCA

-229 ANISFEYE
+229 ANISFDYE

-250 TRAMT
+250 SRAMT

-283 KETIKIYQFGVS
+283 KETIKIYQFGAS

-352 SNTTY
+352 SNTTC
-357 DNRSAKIHFF
+357 DNRSTEIHFY

-401 TVDVTLQNNI
+401 TVDVTLQHNI

-424 TQIATR
+424 TQIETR
-430 ALQENKLRFNISE
+430 ALQENQLRFNISE

-488 VTNYDQNSDN
+488 VANYDQNSDN
-498 EISQSEIE
+498 EISRFEIE
-506 KVTYLTLT
+506 KLKSLIVSSL
-514 GLSIASLEGIEHFTN
+514 GIASLEGIEHFTN
-529 LKSLSCDNNSLT
+529 LEGLACDNNSLT

-550 LTGLACGYNK
+550 LTELTCGYNK

-574 SLSCCENKL
+574 WLSCGDNKL
-583 TDKLDCS
+583 TGKLDCS
-590 NWANLTNLDCHD
+590 NWVNLTNLNCHT
-602 NNFTTLDLTGCS
+602 NNFTALDLTGCS
-614 ELIGLSCAGN
+614 ELIGLSCGNN

-634 PNLTI
+634 SNLTT
-639 LQCSGNRLSSLDISM
+639 LQCGGNKLSSLDISM
-654 CLNLT
+654 CPYLLTLSCGNNNL
-659 NLNCENNSLTTLDLN
+659 ETLDLS
-674 NCHNLTN
+674 NCHNLDR
-681 LFCQN
+681 LFCQD

-698 KLSLLYCQGN
+698 KLSLLYCQN
-708 KLTSLTLGNAST
+708 NMLTLLTLGNAST
-720 LRDLDCSRNQ
+720 LRD
-730 LSSLI
+730 
-735 VTSCTSLTQLE
+735 
-746 CGYNNLPSLDINMCS
+746 
-761 KLSSLHCQGNKLTS
+761 
-775 LTLGNASTLQA
+775 

-794 SSLIATSCTNLTRLE
+794 SSLIATSCTSLTQLT

-821 NCYNLGDLIWD
+821 NCYNLGDLIWH

-844 ASITFHNYAAG
+844 ASITFHNYAAI
-855 YKTTDYPYLR
+855 YDPTKTTDYPYLSY
-865 NALNNS
+865 ALNNS
-871 TKLKITSSRYSRLD
+871 TKLKITSSRYSRLN
-885 VSNNQLES
+885 VSGNQLES

-899 PNIQELYCTYNNLTA
+899 PNIQKLYCNNNNLTT
-914 LDVTRHRQLAKL
+914 LDVTKHRQLVEL
-926 DCEVNRLTELNLET
+926 NCEANHMTELNLET
-940 NSLLRYLKCNYNQ
+940 NSLLQYL
-953 LTALKTTN
+953 
-961 NPGLRTLEI
+961 G
-970 KSNPIDLLDVSNNQE
+970 
-985 INILRCQECPNLREV
+985 
-1000 WFQNQTQHALIPTC
+1000 
-1014 VLDLD
+1014 
-1019 ITKPCYKEND
+1019 
-1029 GTYVLM
+1029 
-1035 NYYNEDG
+1035 
-1042 LEGIIYYLDA
+1042 
-1052 DRKHGKILS
+1052 RK
-1061 LDESLLPWYKWNSSN
+1061 
-1076 NSASYP
+1076 
-1082 VSDWINTKKES
+1082 VTTKK
-1093 NPAWKLPT
+1093 
-1101 IDDLTTLFSY
+1101 
-1111 RFGVNESSIG
+1111 
-1121 NNGMPL
+1121 
-1127 KYASSAGGTYW
+1127 
-1138 SSEEVHNNGSYP
+1138 
-1150 RYIKCFKGYSAT
+1150 
-1162 GQTIESSWEATH
+1162 
-1174 SVRAIASF
+1174 

>member
-22 TDKEGG
+22 TDKEEG

-33 SITPQN
+33 SIAPQN
-39 LKFPANGDSQN
+39 LKFPANDDSQN

-58 WSLSGGDSWCTPTIT
+58 WSLSGGDSWCTPSIT

-80 VTFSVQKNIELQPR
+80 VTFSVEKNMELQPR
-94 NTSFTFTLGD
+94 NTSFTFTLGN
-104 EKETLYV
+104 EKATLHV
-111 TQEAASNSNISLNP
+111 TQEAAPNSNISLNP
-125 KSATVSSNSN
+125 GSATVSSNSN

-151 ETVSWCRPSKTSGK
+151 ETVSWCRPSKTTGQ
-165 NNDVVAFNIDENN
+165 NNDVVTFNIDENN
-178 LPDDRNATYTFTCA
+178 LSDDRNATYTFTCA

-229 ANISFEYE
+229 ANISFDYE

-250 TRAMT
+250 SRAMT

-283 KETIKIYQFGVS
+283 KETIKIYQFGAS

-352 SNTTY
+352 SNTTC
-357 DNRSAKIHFF
+357 DNRSTEIHFY

-401 TVDVTLQNNI
+401 TVDVTLQHNI

-424 TQIATR
+424 TQIETR
-430 ALQENKLRFNISE
+430 ARQENQLRFNISE

-488 VTNYDQNSDN
+488 VANYDQNSDN
-498 EISQSEIE
+498 EISRFEIE
-506 KVTYLTLT
+506 KLKSLIVSSL
-514 GLSIASLEGIEHFTN
+514 GIASLEGIEHFTN
-529 LKSLSCDNNSLT
+529 LEGLACDNNSLT

-550 LTGLACGYNK
+550 LTELTCGYNK

-574 SLSCCENKL
+574 WLSCGDNKL
-583 TDKLDCS
+583 TGKLDCS
-590 NWANLTNLDCHD
+590 NWVNLTNLNCHT
-602 NNFTTLDLTGCS
+602 NNFTALDLTGCS
-614 ELIGLSCAGN
+614 ELIGLSCGNN

-634 PNLTI
+634 SN
-639 LQCSGNRLSSLDISM
+639 
-654 CLNLT
+654 
-659 NLNCENNSLTTLDLN
+659 LTTLQCDG
-674 NCHNLTN
+674 
-681 LFCQN
+681 
-686 NKLSSLDISMCS
+686 NKLSSLDISMCPYLLTLS
-698 KLSLLYCQGN
+698 CGNNNLETLDLSNCHNLDRLFCQDNKLSSLDISMCLKLSLLYCQN
-708 KLTSLTLGNAST
+708 NMLTLLTLGNAST
-720 LRDLDCSRNQ
+720 LRD
-730 LSSLI
+730 
-735 VTSCTSLTQLE
+735 
-746 CGYNNLPSLDINMCS
+746 
-761 KLSSLHCQGNKLTS
+761 
-775 LTLGNASTLQA
+775 

-794 SSLIATSCTNLTRLE
+794 SSLIATSCTSLTQLT

-821 NCYNLGDLIWD
+821 NCYNLGDLIWH

-844 ASITFHNYAAG
+844 ASITFHNYAAI
-855 YKTTDYPYLR
+855 YDPTKTTDYPYLSY
-865 NALNNS
+865 ALNNS
-871 TKLKITSSRYSRLD
+871 TKLKITSSRYSRLN
-885 VSNNQLES
+885 VSGNQLES

-899 PNIQELYCTYNNLTA
+899 PNIQKLYCNNNNLTT
-914 LDVTRHRQLAKL
+914 LDVTKHRQLVEL
-926 DCEVNRLTELNLET
+926 NCEANHMTELNLET
-940 NSLLRYLKCNYNQ
+940 NSLLQYLKCNYNQ

-961 NPGLRTLEI
+961 NPELRTLEI
-970 KSNPIDLLDVSNNQE
+970 KSNQIDVLDLSNNQY
-985 INILRCQECPNLREV
+985 INTLRCQECPNLREI
-1000 WFQNQTQHALIPTC
+1000 WFQSQTQHALIPTC
-1014 VLDLD
+1014 ALDLS

-1035 NYYNEDG
+1035 NYYNEAG

-1061 LDESLLPWYKWNSSN
+1061 LDEALLPWYKWNSSN
-1076 NSASYP
+1076 NKASYP
-1082 VSDWINTKKES
+1082 VSDWINTKKQS
-1093 NPAWKLPT
+1093 NTAWELPT
-1101 IDDLTTLFSY
+1101 IDDLTTLFYY
-1111 RFGVNESSIG
+1111 RFEVNGSSIG

-1138 SSEEVHNNGSYP
+1138 SSEEVNNNGSYP

-1162 GQTIESSWEATH
+1162 GQPIESSWEATH

>member
-22 TDKEGG
+22 TDKEEG

-33 SITPQN
+33 SIAPQN
-39 LKFPANGDSQN
+39 LKFPANDDSQN

-58 WSLSGGDSWCTPTIT
+58 WSLSGGDSWCTPSIT

-80 VTFSVQKNIELQPR
+80 VTFSVEKNMELQPR
-94 NTSFTFTLGD
+94 NTSFTFTLGN
-104 EKETLYV
+104 EKATLHV
-111 TQEAASNSNISLNP
+111 TQEAAPNSNISLNP
-125 KSATVSSNSN
+125 GSATVSSNSN

-151 ETVSWCRPSKTSGK
+151 ETVSWCRPSKTTGQ
-165 NNDVVAFNIDENN
+165 NNDVVTFNIDENN
-178 LPDDRNATYTFTCA
+178 LSDDRNATYTFTCA

-229 ANISFEYE
+229 ANISFDYE

-250 TRAMT
+250 SRAMT

-283 KETIKIYQFGVS
+283 KETIKIYQFGAS

-352 SNTTY
+352 SNTTC
-357 DNRSAKIHFF
+357 DNRSTEIHFY

-401 TVDVTLQNNI
+401 TVDVTLQHNI

-424 TQIATR
+424 TRIETR
-430 ALQENKLRFNISE
+430 ALQENQLRFNISE

-488 VTNYDQNSDN
+488 VANYDQNSDN
-498 EISQSEIE
+498 EISRFEIE
-506 KVTYLTLT
+506 KLKSLIVSSL
-514 GLSIASLEGIEHFTN
+514 GIASLEGIEHFTN
-529 LKSLSCDNNSLT
+529 LEGLACDNNSLT

-550 LTGLACGYNK
+550 LTELTCGYNK

-574 SLSCCENKL
+574 WLSCGDNKL
-583 TDKLDCS
+583 TGKLDCS
-590 NWANLTNLDCHD
+590 NWVNLTNLNCHT
-602 NNFTTLDLTGCS
+602 NNFTALDLTGCS
-614 ELIGLSCAGN
+614 ELIGLSCGNN

-634 PNLTI
+634 SN
-639 LQCSGNRLSSLDISM
+639 
-654 CLNLT
+654 
-659 NLNCENNSLTTLDLN
+659 LTTLQCDG
-674 NCHNLTN
+674 
-681 LFCQN
+681 
-686 NKLSSLDISMCS
+686 NKLSSLDISMCL
-698 KLSLLYCQGN
+698 KLSLLYCQN
-708 KLTSLTLGNAST
+708 NMLTLLTLGNAST
-720 LRDLDCSRNQ
+720 LRD
-730 LSSLI
+730 
-735 VTSCTSLTQLE
+735 
-746 CGYNNLPSLDINMCS
+746 
-761 KLSSLHCQGNKLTS
+761 
-775 LTLGNASTLQA
+775 

-794 SSLIATSCTNLTRLE
+794 SSLIATSCTSLTQLT

-821 NCYNLGDLIWD
+821 NCYNLGDLIWH

-844 ASITFHNYAAG
+844 ASITFHNYAAI
-855 YKTTDYPYLR
+855 YDPTKTTDYPYLSY
-865 NALNNS
+865 ALNNS
-871 TKLKITSSRYSRLD
+871 TKLKITSSRYSRLN
-885 VSNNQLES
+885 VSGNQLES

-899 PNIQELYCTYNNLTA
+899 PNIQKLYCNNNNLTT
-914 LDVTRHRQLAKL
+914 LDVTKHRQLVEL
-926 DCEVNRLTELNLET
+926 NCEANHMTELNLET
-940 NSLLRYLKCNYNQ
+940 NSLLQYLKCNYNQ

-961 NPGLRTLEI
+961 NPELRTLEI
-970 KSNPIDLLDVSNNQE
+970 KSNQIDVLDLSNNQY
-985 INILRCQECPNLREV
+985 INTLRCQECPNLREI
-1000 WFQNQTQHALIPTC
+1000 WFQSQTQHALIPTC
-1014 VLDLD
+1014 ALDLS

-1035 NYYNEDG
+1035 NYYNEAG

-1061 LDESLLPWYKWNSSN
+1061 LDEALLPWYKWNSSN
-1076 NSASYP
+1076 NKASYP
-1082 VSDWINTKKES
+1082 VSDWINTKKQS
-1093 NPAWKLPT
+1093 NTAWELPT
-1101 IDDLTTLFSY
+1101 IDDLTTLFYY
-1111 RFGVNESSIG
+1111 RFEVNGSSIG

-1138 SSEEVHNNGSYP
+1138 SSEEVNNNGSYP

-1162 GQTIESSWEATH
+1162 GQPIESSWEATH

>member
-22 TDKEGG
+22 TDKEEG

-33 SITPQN
+33 SIAPQN
-39 LKFPANGDSQN
+39 LKFPANDDSQN

-58 WSLSGGDSWCTPTIT
+58 WSLSGGDSWCTPSIT

-80 VTFSVQKNIELQPR
+80 VTFSVEKNMELQPR
-94 NTSFTFTLGD
+94 NTSFTFTLGN
-104 EKETLYV
+104 EKATLHV
-111 TQEAASNSNISLNP
+111 TQEAAPNSNISLNP
-125 KSATVSSNSN
+125 GSATVSSNSN

-151 ETVSWCRPSKTSGK
+151 ETVSWCRPSKTTGQ
-165 NNDVVAFNIDENN
+165 NNDVVTFNIDENN
-178 LPDDRNATYTFTCA
+178 LSDDRNATYTFTCA

-352 SNTTY
+352 SNTTC
-357 DNRSAKIHFF
+357 DNRSTEIHFY

-401 TVDVTLQNNI
+401 TVDVTLQHNI

-424 TQIATR
+424 TQIETR
-430 ALQENKLRFNISE
+430 ALQENQLRFNISE

-550 LTGLACGYNK
+550 LTELTCGYNK

-574 SLSCCENKL
+574 WLSCGDNKL
-583 TDKLDCS
+583 TGKLDCS
-590 NWANLTNLDCHD
+590 NWVNLTNLNCHT
-602 NNFTTLDLTGCS
+602 NNFTALDLTGCS
-614 ELIGLSCAGN
+614 ELIGLSCGNN

-634 PNLTI
+634 SN
-639 LQCSGNRLSSLDISM
+639 
-654 CLNLT
+654 
-659 NLNCENNSLTTLDLN
+659 LTTLQCDG
-674 NCHNLTN
+674 
-681 LFCQN
+681 
-686 NKLSSLDISMCS
+686 NKLSSLDISMCPYLLTLS
-698 KLSLLYCQGN
+698 CGNNNLETLDLSNCHNLDRLFCQDNKLSSLDISMCLKLSLLYCQN
-708 KLTSLTLGNAST
+708 NMLTLLTLGNAST
-720 LRDLDCSRNQ
+720 LRD
-730 LSSLI
+730 
-735 VTSCTSLTQLE
+735 
-746 CGYNNLPSLDINMCS
+746 
-761 KLSSLHCQGNKLTS
+761 
-775 LTLGNASTLQA
+775 

-794 SSLIATSCTNLTRLE
+794 SSLIATSCTSLTQLT

-844 ASITFHNYAAG
+844 ASITFHNYAAI
-855 YKTTDYPYLR
+855 YDPTKTTDYPYLSY
-865 NALNNS
+865 ALNNS
-871 TKLKITSSRYSRLD
+871 TKLKITSSRYSRLN
-885 VSNNQLES
+885 VSGNQLES

-899 PNIQELYCTYNNLTA
+899 PNIQKLYCNNNNLTT
-914 LDVTRHRQLAKL
+914 LDVTKHRQLVEL
-926 DCEVNRLTELNLET
+926 NCEANHMTELNLET
-940 NSLLRYLKCNYNQ
+940 NSLLQYLKCNYNQ

-961 NPGLRTLEI
+961 NPELRTLEI
-970 KSNPIDLLDVSNNQE
+970 KSNQIDVLDLSNNQY
-985 INILRCQECPNLREV
+985 INTLRCQECPNLREI
-1000 WFQNQTQHALIPTC
+1000 WFQSQTQHALIPTC
-1014 VLDLD
+1014 ALDLS

-1035 NYYNEDG
+1035 NYYNEAG

-1061 LDESLLPWYKWNSSN
+1061 LDEALLPWYKWNSSN
-1076 NSASYP
+1076 NKASYP
-1082 VSDWINTKKES
+1082 VSDWINTKKQS
-1093 NPAWKLPT
+1093 NTAWELPT
-1101 IDDLTTLFSY
+1101 IDDLTTLFYY
-1111 RFGVNESSIG
+1111 RFEVNGSSIG

-1138 SSEEVHNNGSYP
+1138 SSEEVNNNGSYP

-1162 GQTIESSWEATH
+1162 GQPIESSWEATH

>member
-22 TDKEGG
+22 TDKEEG

-33 SITPQN
+33 SIAPQN

-58 WSLSGGDSWCTPTIT
+58 WSLSGGDSWCTLSIT

-80 VTFSVQKNIELQPR
+80 VTFSVEKNMELQPR
-94 NTSFTFTLGD
+94 NTSFTFTLGN
-104 EKETLYV
+104 EKATLHV
-111 TQEAASNSNISLNP
+111 TQEAAPNSNISLNP
-125 KSATVSSNSN
+125 GSATVSSNSN

-151 ETVSWCRPSKTSGK
+151 ETVSWCRPSKTTGQ
-165 NNDVVAFNIDENN
+165 NNDVVTFNIDENN
-178 LPDDRNATYTFTCA
+178 LSDDRNATYTFTCA

-229 ANISFEYE
+229 ANISFDYE

-250 TRAMT
+250 SRAMT

-283 KETIKIYQFGVS
+283 KETIKIYQFGAS

-318 NSNVDYEVAM
+318 NSNVDYEVAI

-336 SPTRAISTH
+336 SPTRAISPH

-352 SNTTY
+352 SNTTC
-357 DNRSAKIHFF
+357 DNRSAKIHFY

-401 TVDVTLQNNI
+401 TVDVTLQHNI

-424 TQIATR
+424 TQIETR
-430 ALQENKLRFNISE
+430 ALQENQLRFNISE

-488 VTNYDQNSDN
+488 VANYDQNSDN
-498 EISQSEIE
+498 EISRFEIE
-506 KVTYLTLT
+506 KLKSLIVSSL
-514 GLSIASLEGIEHFTN
+514 GIASLEGIEHFTN
-529 LKSLSCDNNSLT
+529 LKGLSCDNNSLT

-550 LTGLACGYNK
+550 LTELTCGYNK

-574 SLSCCENKL
+574 WLSCGDNKL
-583 TDKLDCS
+583 TGKLDCS
-590 NWANLTNLDCHD
+590 NWVNLTNLDCHT
-602 NNFTTLDLTGCS
+602 NNFTALDLTGCS
-614 ELIGLSCAGN
+614 ELIGLSCGNN

-634 PNLTI
+634 SNLTT
-639 LQCSGNRLSSLDISM
+639 LQCGGNKLSSLDISM
-654 CLNLT
+654 CPYLLTLSCGNNNL
-659 NLNCENNSLTTLDLN
+659 ETLDLS
-674 NCHNLTN
+674 NCHNLDR
-681 LFCQN
+681 LFCQD

-698 KLSLLYCQGN
+698 KLSLLYCQN
-708 KLTSLTLGNAST
+708 NMLTLLTLGNAST
-720 LRDLDCSRNQ
+720 LRD
-730 LSSLI
+730 
-735 VTSCTSLTQLE
+735 
-746 CGYNNLPSLDINMCS
+746 
-761 KLSSLHCQGNKLTS
+761 
-775 LTLGNASTLQA
+775 

-794 SSLIATSCTNLTRLE
+794 SSLIATSCTSLTQLT

-821 NCYNLGDLIWD
+821 NCYNLGELIWH

-844 ASITFHNYAAG
+844 ASITFHNYAAI
-855 YKTTDYPYLR
+855 YDPTKTTDYPYLR

-985 INILRCQECPNLREV
+985 INILRCQECPNLREI

-1014 VLDLD
+1014 ALDLS

-1035 NYYNEDG
+1035 NYYNEAG

-1061 LDESLLPWYKWNSSN
+1061 LDEALLPWYKWNSSN
-1076 NSASYP
+1076 NKASYP
-1082 VSDWINTKKES
+1082 VSDWINTKKQS
-1093 NPAWKLPT
+1093 NTAWELPT
-1101 IDDLTTLFSY
+1101 IDDLTTLFYY
-1111 RFGVNESSIG
+1111 RFEVNGSSIG

-1138 SSEEVHNNGSYP
+1138 SSEEVNNNGSYP

-1162 GQTIESSWEATH
+1162 GQPIESSWEATH

>member
-22 TDKEGG
+22 TDKEEG

-33 SITPQN
+33 SIAPQN
-39 LKFPANGDSQN
+39 LKFPANDDSQN

-58 WSLSGGDSWCTPTIT
+58 WSLSGGDSWCTPSIT

-80 VTFSVQKNIELQPR
+80 VTFSVEKNMELQPR
-94 NTSFTFTLGD
+94 NTSFTFTLGN
-104 EKETLYV
+104 EKATLHV
-111 TQEAASNSNISLNP
+111 TQEAAPNSNISLNP
-125 KSATVSSNSN
+125 GSATVSSNSN

-151 ETVSWCRPSKTSGK
+151 ETVSWCRPSKTTGQ
-165 NNDVVAFNIDENN
+165 NNDVVTFNIDENN
-178 LPDDRNATYTFTCA
+178 LSDDRNATYTFTCA

-229 ANISFEYE
+229 ANISFDYE

-250 TRAMT
+250 SRAMT

-283 KETIKIYQFGVS
+283 KETIKIYQFGAS

-352 SNTTY
+352 SNTTC
-357 DNRSAKIHFF
+357 DNRSTEIHFY

-401 TVDVTLQNNI
+401 TVDVTLQHNI

-424 TQIATR
+424 TQIETR
-430 ALQENKLRFNISE
+430 ALQENQLRFNISE

-488 VTNYDQNSDN
+488 VANYDQNSDN
-498 EISQSEIE
+498 EISRFEIE
-506 KVTYLTLT
+506 KLKSLIVSSL
-514 GLSIASLEGIEHFTN
+514 GIASLEGIEHFTN
-529 LKSLSCDNNSLT
+529 LEGLACDNNSLT

-550 LTGLACGYNK
+550 LTELTCDYNK

-574 SLSCCENKL
+574 WLSCGDNKL
-583 TDKLDCS
+583 TGKLDCS
-590 NWANLTNLDCHD
+590 NWVNLTNLNCHT
-602 NNFTTLDLTGCS
+602 NNFTALDLTGCS
-614 ELIGLSCAGN
+614 ELIGLSCGNN

-634 PNLTI
+634 SN
-639 LQCSGNRLSSLDISM
+639 
-654 CLNLT
+654 
-659 NLNCENNSLTTLDLN
+659 LTTLQCDG
-674 NCHNLTN
+674 
-681 LFCQN
+681 
-686 NKLSSLDISMCS
+686 NKLSSLDISMCPYLLTLS
-698 KLSLLYCQGN
+698 CGNNNLETLDLSNCHNLDRLFCQDNKLSSLDISMCLKLSLLYCQN
-708 KLTSLTLGNAST
+708 NMLTLLTLGNAST
-720 LRDLDCSRNQ
+720 LRD
-730 LSSLI
+730 
-735 VTSCTSLTQLE
+735 
-746 CGYNNLPSLDINMCS
+746 
-761 KLSSLHCQGNKLTS
+761 
-775 LTLGNASTLQA
+775 

-794 SSLIATSCTNLTRLE
+794 SSLIATSCTSLTQLT

-821 NCYNLGDLIWD
+821 NCYNLGDLIWH

-844 ASITFHNYAAG
+844 ASITFHNYAAI
-855 YKTTDYPYLR
+855 YDPTKTTDYPYLSY
-865 NALNNS
+865 ALNNS
-871 TKLKITSSRYSRLD
+871 TKLKITSSRYSRLN
-885 VSNNQLES
+885 VSGNQLES

-899 PNIQELYCTYNNLTA
+899 PNIQKLYCNNNNLTT
-914 LDVTRHRQLAKL
+914 LDVTKHRQLVEL
-926 DCEVNRLTELNLET
+926 NCEANHMTELNLET
-940 NSLLRYLKCNYNQ
+940 NSLLQYLKCNYNQ

-961 NPGLRTLEI
+961 NPELRTLEI
-970 KSNPIDLLDVSNNQE
+970 KSNQIDVLDLSNNQY
-985 INILRCQECPNLREV
+985 INTLRCQECPNLREI
-1000 WFQNQTQHALIPTC
+1000 WFQSQTQHALIPTC
-1014 VLDLD
+1014 ALDLS

-1035 NYYNEDG
+1035 NYYNEAG

-1061 LDESLLPWYKWNSSN
+1061 LDEALLPWYKWNSSN
-1076 NSASYP
+1076 NKASYP
-1082 VSDWINTKKES
+1082 VSDWINTKKQS
-1093 NPAWKLPT
+1093 NTAWELPT
-1101 IDDLTTLFSY
+1101 IDDLTTLFYY
-1111 RFGVNESSIG
+1111 RFEVNGSSIG

-1138 SSEEVHNNGSYP
+1138 SSEEVNNNGSYP

-1162 GQTIESSWEATH
+1162 GQPIESSWEATH

>member
-22 TDKEGG
+22 TDKEEG

-33 SITPQN
+33 SIAPQN
-39 LKFPANGDSQN
+39 LKFPANDDSQN

-58 WSLSGGDSWCTPTIT
+58 WSLSGGDSWCTPSIT

-80 VTFSVQKNIELQPR
+80 VTFSVEKNMELQPR
-94 NTSFTFTLGD
+94 NTSFTFTLGN
-104 EKETLYV
+104 EKATLHV
-111 TQEAASNSNISLNP
+111 TQEAAPNSNISLNP
-125 KSATVSSNSN
+125 GSATVSSNSN

-151 ETVSWCRPSKTSGK
+151 ETVSWCRPSKTTGQ
-165 NNDVVAFNIDENN
+165 NNDVVTFNIDENN
-178 LPDDRNATYTFTCA
+178 LSDDRNATYTFTCA

-229 ANISFEYE
+229 ANISFDYE

-250 TRAMT
+250 SRAMT

-283 KETIKIYQFGVS
+283 KETIKIYQFGAS

-352 SNTTY
+352 SNTTC
-357 DNRSAKIHFF
+357 DNRSTEIHFY

-401 TVDVTLQNNI
+401 TVDVTLQHNI

-424 TQIATR
+424 TQIETR
-430 ALQENKLRFNISE
+430 ALQENQLRFNISE

-488 VTNYDQNSDN
+488 VANYDQNSDN
-498 EISQSEIE
+498 EISRFEIE
-506 KVTYLTLT
+506 KLKSLIVSSL
-514 GLSIASLEGIEHFTN
+514 GIASLEGIEHFTN
-529 LKSLSCDNNSLT
+529 LEGLACDNNSLT

-550 LTGLACGYNK
+550 LTELTCGYNK

-574 SLSCCENKL
+574 WLSCGDNKL
-583 TDKLDCS
+583 TGKLDCS
-590 NWANLTNLDCHD
+590 NWVNLTNLNCHT
-602 NNFTTLDLTGCS
+602 NNFTALDLTGCS
-614 ELIGLSCAGN
+614 ELIGLSCGNN

-634 PNLTI
+634 SN
-639 LQCSGNRLSSLDISM
+639 
-654 CLNLT
+654 
-659 NLNCENNSLTTLDLN
+659 LTTLQCDG
-674 NCHNLTN
+674 
-681 LFCQN
+681 
-686 NKLSSLDISMCS
+686 NKLSSLDISMCPYLLTLS
-698 KLSLLYCQGN
+698 CGNNNLETLDLSNCHNLDRLFCQDNKLSSLDISMCLKLSLLYCQN
-708 KLTSLTLGNAST
+708 NMLTLLTLGNAST
-720 LRDLDCSRNQ
+720 LRD
-730 LSSLI
+730 
-735 VTSCTSLTQLE
+735 
-746 CGYNNLPSLDINMCS
+746 
-761 KLSSLHCQGNKLTS
+761 
-775 LTLGNASTLQA
+775 

-794 SSLIATSCTNLTRLE
+794 SSLIATSCTSLTQLT

-821 NCYNLGDLIWD
+821 NCYNLGDLIWH

-844 ASITFHNYAAG
+844 ASITFHNYAAI
-855 YKTTDYPYLR
+855 YDPTKTTDYPYLSY
-865 NALNNS
+865 ALNNS
-871 TKLKITSSRYSRLD
+871 TKLKITSSRYSRLN
-885 VSNNQLES
+885 VSGNQLES

-899 PNIQELYCTYNNLTA
+899 PNIQKLYCNNNNLTT
-914 LDVTRHRQLAKL
+914 LDVTKHRQLVEL
-926 DCEVNRLTELNLET
+926 NCEANHMTELNLET
-940 NSLLRYLKCNYNQ
+940 NSLLQYLKCNYNQ

-985 INILRCQECPNLREV
+985 INILRCQECPNLREI

-1014 VLDLD
+1014 ALDLS

-1029 GTYVLM
+1029 GTHVLM
-1035 NYYNEDG
+1035 NYYNEAG

-1061 LDESLLPWYKWNSSN
+1061 LDEALLPWYKWNSSN
-1076 NSASYP
+1076 NKASYP
-1082 VSDWINTKKES
+1082 VSDWINTKKQS
-1093 NPAWKLPT
+1093 NTAWELPT
-1101 IDDLTTLFSY
+1101 IDDLTTLFNY
-1111 RFGVNESSIG
+1111 RFEVNDSSIG

-1138 SSEEVHNNGSYP
+1138 SSEEVNNNGSYP

-1162 GQTIESSWEATH
+1162 GQPIESSWEATH

>member
-22 TDKEGG
+22 TDKEEG

-33 SITPQN
+33 SIAPQN
-39 LKFPANGDSQN
+39 LKFPANDDSQN

-58 WSLSGGDSWCTPTIT
+58 WSLSGGDSWCTPSIT

-80 VTFSVQKNIELQPR
+80 VTFSVEKNMELQPR
-94 NTSFTFTLGD
+94 NTSFTFTLGN
-104 EKETLYV
+104 EKATLHV
-111 TQEAASNSNISLNP
+111 TQEAAPNSNISLNP
-125 KSATVSSNSN
+125 GSATVSSNSN

-151 ETVSWCRPSKTSGK
+151 ETVSWCRPSKTTGQ
-165 NNDVVAFNIDENN
+165 NNDVVTFNIDENN
-178 LPDDRNATYTFTCA
+178 LSDDRNATYTFTCA

-229 ANISFEYE
+229 ANISFDYE

-250 TRAMT
+250 SRAMT

-283 KETIKIYQFGVS
+283 KETIKIYQFGAS

-352 SNTTY
+352 SNTTC
-357 DNRSAKIHFF
+357 DNRSTEIHFY

-401 TVDVTLQNNI
+401 TVDVTLQHNI

-424 TQIATR
+424 TQIETR
-430 ALQENKLRFNISE
+430 ALQENQLRFNISE
-443 NTTGAERIGK
+443 NTTGAERIVK
-453 IMIAN
+453 LQIAN

-488 VTNYDQNSDN
+488 VANYDQNSDN
-498 EISQSEIE
+498 EISRFEIE
-506 KVTYLTLT
+506 KLKSLIVSSL
-514 GLSIASLEGIEHFTN
+514 GIASLEGIEHFTN
-529 LKSLSCDNNSLT
+529 LEGLACDNNSLT

-550 LTGLACGYNK
+550 LTELTCGYNK

-574 SLSCCENKL
+574 WLSCGDNKL
-583 TDKLDCS
+583 TGKLDCS
-590 NWANLTNLDCHD
+590 NWVNLTNLNCHT
-602 NNFTTLDLTGCS
+602 NNFTALDLTGCS
-614 ELIGLSCAGN
+614 ELIGLSCGNN

-634 PNLTI
+634 SN
-639 LQCSGNRLSSLDISM
+639 
-654 CLNLT
+654 
-659 NLNCENNSLTTLDLN
+659 LTTLQCDG
-674 NCHNLTN
+674 
-681 LFCQN
+681 
-686 NKLSSLDISMCS
+686 NKLSSLDISMCPYLLTLS
-698 KLSLLYCQGN
+698 CGNNNLETLDLSNCHNLDRLFCQDNKLSSLDISMCLKLSLLYCQN
-708 KLTSLTLGNAST
+708 NMLTLLTLGNAST
-720 LRDLDCSRNQ
+720 LRD
-730 LSSLI
+730 
-735 VTSCTSLTQLE
+735 
-746 CGYNNLPSLDINMCS
+746 
-761 KLSSLHCQGNKLTS
+761 
-775 LTLGNASTLQA
+775 

-794 SSLIATSCTNLTRLE
+794 SSLIATSCTSLTQLT

-821 NCYNLGDLIWD
+821 NCYNLGDLIWH

-844 ASITFHNYAAG
+844 ASITFHNYAAI
-855 YKTTDYPYLR
+855 YDPTKTTDYPYLSY
-865 NALNNS
+865 ALNNS
-871 TKLKITSSRYSRLD
+871 TKLKITSSRYSRLN
-885 VSNNQLES
+885 VSGNQLES

-899 PNIQELYCTYNNLTA
+899 PNIQKLYCNNNNLTT
-914 LDVTRHRQLAKL
+914 LDVTKHRQLVEL
-926 DCEVNRLTELNLET
+926 NCEANHMTELNLET
-940 NSLLRYLKCNYNQ
+940 NSLLQYLKCNYNQ

-961 NPGLRTLEI
+961 NPELRTLEI
-970 KSNPIDLLDVSNNQE
+970 KSNQIDVLDLSNNQY
-985 INILRCQECPNLREV
+985 INTLRCQECPNLREI
-1000 WFQNQTQHALIPTC
+1000 WFQSQTQHALIPTC
-1014 VLDLD
+1014 ALDLS

-1035 NYYNEDG
+1035 NYYNEAG

-1061 LDESLLPWYKWNSSN
+1061 LDEALLPWYKWNSSN
-1076 NSASYP
+1076 NKASYP
-1082 VSDWINTKKES
+1082 VSDWINTKKQS
-1093 NPAWKLPT
+1093 NTAWELPT
-1101 IDDLTTLFSY
+1101 IDDLTTLFYY
-1111 RFGVNESSIG
+1111 RFEVNGSSIG

-1138 SSEEVHNNGSYP
+1138 SSEEVNNNGSYP

-1162 GQTIESSWEATH
+1162 GQPIESSWEATH

>member
-22 TDKEGG
+22 TDKEEG

-33 SITPQN
+33 SIAPQN
-39 LKFPANGDSQN
+39 LKFPANDDSQN

-58 WSLSGGDSWCTPTIT
+58 WSLSGGDSWCTPSIT

-80 VTFSVQKNIELQPR
+80 VTFSVEKNMELQPR
-94 NTSFTFTLGD
+94 NTSFTFTLGN
-104 EKETLYV
+104 EKATLHV
-111 TQEAASNSNISLNP
+111 TQEAAPNSNISLNP
-125 KSATVSSNSN
+125 GSATVSSNSN

-151 ETVSWCRPSKTSGK
+151 ETVSWCRPSKTTGQ
-165 NNDVVAFNIDENN
+165 NNDVVTFNIDENN
-178 LPDDRNATYTFTCA
+178 LSDDRNATYTFTCA

-229 ANISFEYE
+229 ANISFDYE

-250 TRAMT
+250 SRAMT

-283 KETIKIYQFGVS
+283 KETIKIYQFGAS

-352 SNTTY
+352 SNTTC
-357 DNRSAKIHFF
+357 DNRSTEIHFY

-401 TVDVTLQNNI
+401 TVDVTLQHNI
-411 DFEIKINETDTWI
+411 DFEIKINESDTWI
-424 TQIATR
+424 TQIETR
-430 ALQENKLRFNISE
+430 ALQENQLRFNISE

-488 VTNYDQNSDN
+488 VANYDQNSDN
-498 EISQSEIE
+498 EISRFEIE
-506 KVTYLTLT
+506 KLKSLIVSSL
-514 GLSIASLEGIEHFTN
+514 GIASLEGIEHFTN
-529 LKSLSCDNNSLT
+529 LEGLACDNNSLT

-550 LTGLACGYNK
+550 LTELTCGYNK

-574 SLSCCENKL
+574 WLSCGDNKL
-583 TDKLDCS
+583 TGKLDCS
-590 NWANLTNLDCHD
+590 NWVNLTNLNCHT
-602 NNFTTLDLTGCS
+602 NNFTALDLTGCS
-614 ELIGLSCAGN
+614 ELIGLSCGNN

-634 PNLTI
+634 SN
-639 LQCSGNRLSSLDISM
+639 
-654 CLNLT
+654 
-659 NLNCENNSLTTLDLN
+659 LTTLQCDG
-674 NCHNLTN
+674 
-681 LFCQN
+681 
-686 NKLSSLDISMCS
+686 NKLSSLDISMCPYLLTLS
-698 KLSLLYCQGN
+698 CGNNNLETLDLSNCHNLDRLFCQDNKLSSLDISMCLKLSLLYCQN
-708 KLTSLTLGNAST
+708 NMLTLLTLGNAST
-720 LRDLDCSRNQ
+720 LRD
-730 LSSLI
+730 
-735 VTSCTSLTQLE
+735 
-746 CGYNNLPSLDINMCS
+746 
-761 KLSSLHCQGNKLTS
+761 
-775 LTLGNASTLQA
+775 

-794 SSLIATSCTNLTRLE
+794 SSLIATSCTSLTQLT

-821 NCYNLGDLIWD
+821 NCYNLGDLIWH

-844 ASITFHNYAAG
+844 ASITFHNYAAI
-855 YKTTDYPYLR
+855 YDPTKTTDYPYLSY
-865 NALNNS
+865 ALNNS
-871 TKLKITSSRYSRLD
+871 TKLKITSSRYSRLN
-885 VSNNQLES
+885 VSGNQLES

-899 PNIQELYCTYNNLTA
+899 PNIQKLYCNNNNLTT
-914 LDVTRHRQLAKL
+914 LDVTKHRQLVEL
-926 DCEVNRLTELNLET
+926 NCEANHMTELNLET
-940 NSLLRYLKCNYNQ
+940 NSLLQYLKCNYNQ

-961 NPGLRTLEI
+961 NPELRTLEI
-970 KSNPIDLLDVSNNQE
+970 KSNQIDVLDLSNNQY
-985 INILRCQECPNLREV
+985 INTLRCQECPNLREI
-1000 WFQNQTQHALIPTC
+1000 WFQSQTQHALIPTC
-1014 VLDLD
+1014 ALDLS

-1035 NYYNEDG
+1035 NYYNEAG

-1061 LDESLLPWYKWNSSN
+1061 LDEALLPWYKWNSSN
-1076 NSASYP
+1076 NKASYP
-1082 VSDWINTKKES
+1082 VSDWINTKKQS
-1093 NPAWKLPT
+1093 NTAWELPT
-1101 IDDLTTLFSY
+1101 IDDLTTLFYY
-1111 RFGVNESSIG
+1111 RFEVNGSSIG

-1138 SSEEVHNNGSYP
+1138 SSEEVNNNGSYP

-1162 GQTIESSWEATH
+1162 GQPIESSWEATH

>member
-22 TDKEGG
+22 TDKEEG

-33 SITPQN
+33 SIAPQN
-39 LKFPANGDSQN
+39 LKFPANDDSQN

-58 WSLSGGDSWCTPTIT
+58 WSLSGGDSWCTPSIT

-80 VTFSVQKNIELQPR
+80 VTFSVEKNMELQPR
-94 NTSFTFTLGD
+94 NMSFTFTLGN
-104 EKETLYV
+104 EKATLHV
-111 TQEAASNSNISLNP
+111 TQEAAPNSNISLNP
-125 KSATVSSNSN
+125 GSATVSSNSN

-151 ETVSWCRPSKTSGK
+151 ETVSWCRPSKTTGQ
-165 NNDVVAFNIDENN
+165 NNDVVTFNIDENN
-178 LPDDRNATYTFTCA
+178 LSDDRNATYTFTCA

-229 ANISFEYE
+229 ANISFDYE

-250 TRAMT
+250 SRAMT

-283 KETIKIYQFGVS
+283 KETIKIYQFGAS

-352 SNTTY
+352 SNTTC
-357 DNRSAKIHFF
+357 DNRSTEIHFY

-401 TVDVTLQNNI
+401 TVDVTLQHNI

-424 TQIATR
+424 TQIETR
-430 ALQENKLRFNISE
+430 ALQENQLRFNISE

-488 VTNYDQNSDN
+488 VANYDQNSDN
-498 EISQSEIE
+498 EISRFEIE
-506 KVTYLTLT
+506 KLKSLIVSSL
-514 GLSIASLEGIEHFTN
+514 GIASLEGIEHFTN
-529 LKSLSCDNNSLT
+529 LEGLACDNNSLT

-550 LTGLACGYNK
+550 LTELTCGYNK

-574 SLSCCENKL
+574 WLSCGDNKL
-583 TDKLDCS
+583 TGKLDCS
-590 NWANLTNLDCHD
+590 NWVNLTNLNCHT
-602 NNFTTLDLTGCS
+602 NNFTALDLTGCS
-614 ELIGLSCAGN
+614 ELIGLSCGNN

-634 PNLTI
+634 SN
-639 LQCSGNRLSSLDISM
+639 
-654 CLNLT
+654 
-659 NLNCENNSLTTLDLN
+659 LTTLQCDG
-674 NCHNLTN
+674 
-681 LFCQN
+681 
-686 NKLSSLDISMCS
+686 NKLSSLDISMCPYLLTLS
-698 KLSLLYCQGN
+698 CGNNNLETLDLSNCHNLDRLFCQDNKLSSLDISMCLKLSLLYCQN
-708 KLTSLTLGNAST
+708 NMLTLLTLGNAST
-720 LRDLDCSRNQ
+720 LRD
-730 LSSLI
+730 
-735 VTSCTSLTQLE
+735 
-746 CGYNNLPSLDINMCS
+746 
-761 KLSSLHCQGNKLTS
+761 
-775 LTLGNASTLQA
+775 

-794 SSLIATSCTNLTRLE
+794 SSLIATSCTSLTQLT

-821 NCYNLGDLIWD
+821 NCYNLGDLIWH

-844 ASITFHNYAAG
+844 ASITFHNYAAI
-855 YKTTDYPYLR
+855 YDPTKTTDYPYLSY
-865 NALNNS
+865 ALNNS
-871 TKLKITSSRYSRLD
+871 TKLKITSSRYSRLN
-885 VSNNQLES
+885 VSGNQLES

-899 PNIQELYCTYNNLTA
+899 PNIQKLYCNNNNLTT
-914 LDVTRHRQLAKL
+914 LDVTKHRQLVEL
-926 DCEVNRLTELNLET
+926 NCEANHMTELNLET
-940 NSLLRYLKCNYNQ
+940 NSLLQYLKCNYNQ

-961 NPGLRTLEI
+961 NPELRTLEI
-970 KSNPIDLLDVSNNQE
+970 KSNQIDVLDLSNNQY
-985 INILRCQECPNLREV
+985 INTLRCQECPNLREI
-1000 WFQNQTQHALIPTC
+1000 WFQSQTQHALIPTC
-1014 VLDLD
+1014 ALDLS

-1035 NYYNEDG
+1035 NYYNEAG

-1061 LDESLLPWYKWNSSN
+1061 LDEALLPWYKWNSSN
-1076 NSASYP
+1076 NKASYP
-1082 VSDWINTKKES
+1082 VSDWINTKKQS
-1093 NPAWKLPT
+1093 NTAWELPT
-1101 IDDLTTLFSY
+1101 IDDLTTLFYY
-1111 RFGVNESSIG
+1111 RFEVNGSSIG

-1138 SSEEVHNNGSYP
+1138 SSEEVNNNGSYP

-1162 GQTIESSWEATH
+1162 GQPIESSWEATH

>member
-22 TDKEGG
+22 TDKEEG

-33 SITPQN
+33 SIAPQN
-39 LKFPANGDSQN
+39 LKFPANDDSQN

-58 WSLSGGDSWCTPTIT
+58 WSLSGGDSWCTPSIT

-80 VTFSVQKNIELQPR
+80 VTFSVEKNMELQPR
-94 NTSFTFTLGD
+94 NTSFTFTLGN
-104 EKETLYV
+104 EKATLHV
-111 TQEAASNSNISLNP
+111 TQEAAPNSNISLNP
-125 KSATVSSNSN
+125 GSATVSSNSN

-151 ETVSWCRPSKTSGK
+151 ETVSWCRPSKTTGQ
-165 NNDVVAFNIDENN
+165 NNDVVTFNIDENN
-178 LPDDRNATYTFTCA
+178 LSDDRNATYTFTCA

-229 ANISFEYE
+229 ANISFDYE

-250 TRAMT
+250 SRAMT

-283 KETIKIYQFGVS
+283 KETIKIYQFGAS

-352 SNTTY
+352 SNTTC
-357 DNRSAKIHFF
+357 DNRSTEIHFY

-401 TVDVTLQNNI
+401 TVDVTLQHNI

-424 TQIATR
+424 TQIETR
-430 ALQENKLRFNISE
+430 ALQENQLRFNISE

-488 VTNYDQNSDN
+488 VANYDQNSDN
-498 EISQSEIE
+498 EISRFEIE
-506 KVTYLTLT
+506 KLKSLIVSRL
-514 GLSIASLEGIEHFTN
+514 GIASLEGIEHFTN
-529 LKSLSCDNNSLT
+529 LEGLACDNNSLT

-550 LTGLACGYNK
+550 LTELTCGYNK

-574 SLSCCENKL
+574 WLSCGDNKL
-583 TDKLDCS
+583 TGKLDCS
-590 NWANLTNLDCHD
+590 NWVNLTNLNCHT
-602 NNFTTLDLTGCS
+602 NNFTALDLTGCS
-614 ELIGLSCAGN
+614 ELIGLSCGNN

-634 PNLTI
+634 SN
-639 LQCSGNRLSSLDISM
+639 
-654 CLNLT
+654 
-659 NLNCENNSLTTLDLN
+659 LTTLQCDG
-674 NCHNLTN
+674 
-681 LFCQN
+681 
-686 NKLSSLDISMCS
+686 NKLSSLDISMCPYLLTLS
-698 KLSLLYCQGN
+698 CGNNNLETLDLSNCHNLDRLFCQDNKLSSLDISMCLKLSLLYCQN
-708 KLTSLTLGNAST
+708 NMLTLLTLGNAST
-720 LRDLDCSRNQ
+720 LRD
-730 LSSLI
+730 
-735 VTSCTSLTQLE
+735 
-746 CGYNNLPSLDINMCS
+746 
-761 KLSSLHCQGNKLTS
+761 
-775 LTLGNASTLQA
+775 

-794 SSLIATSCTNLTRLE
+794 SSLIATSCTSLTQLT

-821 NCYNLGDLIWD
+821 NCYNLGDLIWH

-844 ASITFHNYAAG
+844 ASITFHNYAAI
-855 YKTTDYPYLR
+855 YDPTKTTDYPYLSY
-865 NALNNS
+865 ALNNS
-871 TKLKITSSRYSRLD
+871 TKLKITSSRYSRLN
-885 VSNNQLES
+885 VSGNQLES

-899 PNIQELYCTYNNLTA
+899 PNIQKLYCNNNNLTT
-914 LDVTRHRQLAKL
+914 LDVTKHRQLVEL
-926 DCEVNRLTELNLET
+926 NCEANHMTELNLET
-940 NSLLRYLKCNYNQ
+940 NSLLQYLKCNYNQ

-961 NPGLRTLEI
+961 NPELRTLEI
-970 KSNPIDLLDVSNNQE
+970 KSNQIDVLDLSNNQY
-985 INILRCQECPNLREV
+985 INTLRCQECPNLREI
-1000 WFQNQTQHALIPTC
+1000 WFQSQTQHALIPTC
-1014 VLDLD
+1014 ALDLS

-1035 NYYNEDG
+1035 NYYNEAG

-1061 LDESLLPWYKWNSSN
+1061 LDEALLPWYKWNSSN
-1076 NSASYP
+1076 NKASYP
-1082 VSDWINTKKES
+1082 VSDWINTKKQS
-1093 NPAWKLPT
+1093 NTAWELPT
-1101 IDDLTTLFSY
+1101 IDDLTTLFYY
-1111 RFGVNESSIG
+1111 RFEVNGSSIG

-1138 SSEEVHNNGSYP
+1138 SSEEVNNNGSYP

-1162 GQTIESSWEATH
+1162 GQPIESSWEATH

>member
-22 TDKEGG
+22 TDKEEG

-33 SITPQN
+33 SIAPQN
-39 LKFPANGDSQN
+39 LKFPANDDSQN

-58 WSLSGGDSWCTPTIT
+58 WSLSGGDSWCTPSIT

-80 VTFSVQKNIELQPR
+80 VTFSVEKNMELQPR
-94 NTSFTFTLGD
+94 NTSFTFTLGN
-104 EKETLYV
+104 EKATLHV
-111 TQEAASNSNISLNP
+111 TQEAAPNSNISLNP
-125 KSATVSSNSN
+125 GSATVSSNSN

-151 ETVSWCRPSKTSGK
+151 ETVSWCRPSKTTGQ
-165 NNDVVAFNIDENN
+165 NNDVVTFNIDENN
-178 LPDDRNATYTFTCA
+178 LSDDRNATYTFTCA

-229 ANISFEYE
+229 ANISFDYE

-250 TRAMT
+250 SRAMT

-268 TATREGTITITSEIG
+268 TATREGMITITSEIG
-283 KETIKIYQFGVS
+283 KETIKIYQFGAS

-352 SNTTY
+352 SNTTC
-357 DNRSAKIHFF
+357 DNRSTEIHFY

-401 TVDVTLQNNI
+401 TVDVTLQHNI

-424 TQIATR
+424 TQIETR
-430 ALQENKLRFNISE
+430 ALQENQLRFNISE

-488 VTNYDQNSDN
+488 VANYDQNSDN
-498 EISQSEIE
+498 EISRFEIE
-506 KVTYLTLT
+506 KLKSLIVSSL
-514 GLSIASLEGIEHFTN
+514 GIASLEGIEHFTN
-529 LKSLSCDNNSLT
+529 LEGLACDNNSLT

-550 LTGLACGYNK
+550 LTELTCGYNK

-574 SLSCCENKL
+574 WLSCGDNKL
-583 TDKLDCS
+583 TGKLDCS
-590 NWANLTNLDCHD
+590 NWVNLTNLNCHT
-602 NNFTTLDLTGCS
+602 NNFTALDLTGCS
-614 ELIGLSCAGN
+614 ELIGLSCGNN

-634 PNLTI
+634 SN
-639 LQCSGNRLSSLDISM
+639 
-654 CLNLT
+654 
-659 NLNCENNSLTTLDLN
+659 LTTLQCDG
-674 NCHNLTN
+674 
-681 LFCQN
+681 
-686 NKLSSLDISMCS
+686 NKLSSLDISMCPYLLTLS
-698 KLSLLYCQGN
+698 CGNNNLETLDLSNCHNLDRLFCQDNKLSSLDISMCLKLSLLYCQN
-708 KLTSLTLGNAST
+708 NMLTLLTLGNAST
-720 LRDLDCSRNQ
+720 LRD
-730 LSSLI
+730 
-735 VTSCTSLTQLE
+735 
-746 CGYNNLPSLDINMCS
+746 
-761 KLSSLHCQGNKLTS
+761 
-775 LTLGNASTLQA
+775 

-794 SSLIATSCTNLTRLE
+794 SSLIATSCTSLTQLT

-821 NCYNLGDLIWD
+821 NCYNLGDLIWH

-844 ASITFHNYAAG
+844 ASITFHNYAAI
-855 YKTTDYPYLR
+855 YDPTKTTDYPYLSY
-865 NALNNS
+865 ALNNS
-871 TKLKITSSRYSRLD
+871 TKLKITSSRYSRLN
-885 VSNNQLES
+885 VSGNQLES

-899 PNIQELYCTYNNLTA
+899 PNIQKLYCNNNNLTT
-914 LDVTRHRQLAKL
+914 LDVTKHRQLVEL
-926 DCEVNRLTELNLET
+926 NCEANHMTELNLET
-940 NSLLRYLKCNYNQ
+940 NSLLQYLKCNYNQ

-961 NPGLRTLEI
+961 NPELRTLEI
-970 KSNPIDLLDVSNNQE
+970 KSNQIDVLDLSNNQY
-985 INILRCQECPNLREV
+985 INTLRCQECPNLREI
-1000 WFQNQTQHALIPTC
+1000 WFQSQTQHALIPTC
-1014 VLDLD
+1014 ALDLS

-1035 NYYNEDG
+1035 NYYNEAG

-1061 LDESLLPWYKWNSSN
+1061 LDEALLPWYKWNSSN
-1076 NSASYP
+1076 NKASYP
-1082 VSDWINTKKES
+1082 VSDWINTKKQS
-1093 NPAWKLPT
+1093 NTAWELPT
-1101 IDDLTTLFSY
+1101 IDDLTTLFYY
-1111 RFGVNESSIG
+1111 RFEVNGSSIG

-1138 SSEEVHNNGSYP
+1138 SSEEVNNNGSYP

-1162 GQTIESSWEATH
+1162 GQPIESSWEATH

>member
-22 TDKEGG
+22 TDKEEG

-33 SITPQN
+33 SIAPQN

-58 WSLSGGDSWCTPTIT
+58 WSLSGGDSWCTPSIT

-80 VTFSVQKNIELQPR
+80 VTFSVEKNMELQPR
-94 NTSFTFTLGD
+94 NTSFTFTLGN
-104 EKETLYV
+104 EKATLHV
-111 TQEAASNSNISLNP
+111 TQEATPNSNISLNP
-125 KSATVSSNSN
+125 ESATVSSNSN

-151 ETVSWCRPSKTSGK
+151 ETVSWCSPSKTTGQ
-165 NNDVVAFNIDENN
+165 NNDVVTFNIDENN

-283 KETIKIYQFGVS
+283 KETIKIYQFGAS

-352 SNTTY
+352 SNTTC
-357 DNRSAKIHFF
+357 DNRSTEIHFY

-401 TVDVTLQNNI
+401 TVDVTLQHNI

-424 TQIATR
+424 TQIETR
-430 ALQENKLRFNISE
+430 ALQENQLRFNISE

-488 VTNYDQNSDN
+488 VANYDQNSDN

-529 LKSLSCDNNSLT
+529 LKGLSCDNNSLT

-550 LTGLACGYNK
+550 LTGLTCGYNK

-574 SLSCCENKL
+574 SLSCGNNKL
-583 TDKLDCS
+583 TGKLDCS
-590 NWANLTNLDCHD
+590 NWVNLTNLNCHT
-602 NNFTTLDLTGCS
+602 NNFTALDLTGCS
-614 ELIGLSCAGN
+614 ELIGLSCGNN

-634 PNLTI
+634 SNLTT
-639 LQCSGNRLSSLDISM
+639 LQCGGNKLSSLDISM
-654 CLNLT
+654 CPYIVTLT
-659 NLNCENNSLTTLDLN
+659 CGGNNFENLDLS
-674 NCHNLTN
+674 NCQILDF
-681 LFCQN
+681 LDCSN

-698 KLSLLYCQGN
+698 KLSLLYCQN
-708 KLTSLTLGNAST
+708 NMLTLLTLGNAST
-720 LRDLDCSRNQ
+720 LRDLN
-730 LSSLI
+730 
-735 VTSCTSLTQLE
+735 
-746 CGYNNLPSLDINMCS
+746 
-761 KLSSLHCQGNKLTS
+761 
-775 LTLGNASTLQA
+775 
-786 LDCSQNQL
+786 CSQNQL
-794 SSLIATSCTNLTRLE
+794 SSLIATSCTSLTQLT

-821 NCYNLGDLIWD
+821 NCYNLGNLIWH

-844 ASITFHNYAAG
+844 ASITFHNYAAI
-855 YKTTDYPYLR
+855 YDPTKPTDYPDLSY
-865 NALNNS
+865 ALNNS
-871 TKLKITSSRYSRLD
+871 TKLKITSSRYSRLN
-885 VSNNQLES
+885 VSGNQLES

-899 PNIQELYCTYNNLTA
+899 PNIQKLYCNNNNLTT
-914 LDVTRHRQLAKL
+914 LDVTKHRQLVEL
-926 DCEVNRLTELNLET
+926 NCEANHMTELNLET
-940 NSLLRYLKCNYNQ
+940 NSLLQHLKCNYNQ

-961 NPGLRTLEI
+961 NPELRTLEI
-970 KSNPIDLLDVSNNQE
+970 KSNQIDVLDLSNNQY
-985 INILRCQECPNLREV
+985 INTLSCQECPNLREI

-1014 VLDLD
+1014 ALDLS

-1035 NYYNEDG
+1035 NYYNEAG

-1061 LDESLLPWYKWNSSN
+1061 LDEALLPWYKWNSSN
-1076 NSASYP
+1076 NKASYP
-1082 VSDWINTKKES
+1082 VSDWINTKKQS
-1093 NPAWKLPT
+1093 NIAWALPT
-1101 IDDLTTLFSY
+1101 INDLTTLFYY
-1111 RFGVNESSIG
+1111 RFEVNGSSIG

-1138 SSEEVHNNGSYP
+1138 SSEEVNNNP

-1162 GQTIESSWEATH
+1162 GQPIESSWEATH

>member
-22 TDKEGG
+22 TDKEEG

-33 SITPQN
+33 SIAPQN

-58 WSLSGGDSWCTPTIT
+58 WSLSGGDSWCTPSIT

-80 VTFSVQKNIELQPR
+80 VTFSVEKNMELQPR
-94 NTSFTFTLGD
+94 NTSFTFTLGN
-104 EKETLYV
+104 EKATLHV
-111 TQEAASNSNISLNP
+111 TQEAAPNSNISLNP
-125 KSATVSSNSN
+125 GSATVSSNSN

-151 ETVSWCRPSKTSGK
+151 ETVSWCRPSKTTGQ
-165 NNDVVAFNIDENN
+165 NNDVVTFNIDENN
-178 LPDDRNATYTFTCA
+178 LSDDRNATYTFTCA

-229 ANISFEYE
+229 ANISFDYE

-250 TRAMT
+250 SRAMT

-283 KETIKIYQFGVS
+283 KETIKIYQFGAS

-318 NSNVDYEVAM
+318 NSNVDYEVAI

-336 SPTRAISTH
+336 SPTRAISPH

-352 SNTTY
+352 SNTTC
-357 DNRSAKIHFF
+357 DNRSAKIHFY

-401 TVDVTLQNNI
+401 TVDVTLQHNI

-424 TQIATR
+424 TQIETR
-430 ALQENKLRFNISE
+430 ALQENQLRFNISE

-488 VTNYDQNSDN
+488 VANYDQNSDN
-498 EISQSEIE
+498 EISRFEIE
-506 KVTYLTLT
+506 KLKSLIVSSL
-514 GLSIASLEGIEHFTN
+514 GIASLEGIEHFTN
-529 LKSLSCDNNSLT
+529 LKGLSCDNNSLT

-550 LTGLACGYNK
+550 LTELTCGYNK

-574 SLSCCENKL
+574 WLSCGDNKL
-583 TDKLDCS
+583 TGKLDCS
-590 NWANLTNLDCHD
+590 NWVNLTNLDCHT
-602 NNFTTLDLTGCS
+602 NNFTALDLTGCS
-614 ELIGLSCAGN
+614 ELIGLSCGNN

-634 PNLTI
+634 SNLTT
-639 LQCSGNRLSSLDISM
+639 LQCGGNKLSSLDISM
-654 CLNLT
+654 CPYLLTLSCGNNNL
-659 NLNCENNSLTTLDLN
+659 ETLDLS
-674 NCHNLTN
+674 NCHNLDR
-681 LFCQN
+681 LFCQD

-698 KLSLLYCQGN
+698 KLSLLYCQN
-708 KLTSLTLGNAST
+708 NMLTLLTLGTAST
-720 LRDLDCSRNQ
+720 LRD
-730 LSSLI
+730 
-735 VTSCTSLTQLE
+735 
-746 CGYNNLPSLDINMCS
+746 
-761 KLSSLHCQGNKLTS
+761 
-775 LTLGNASTLQA
+775 

-794 SSLIATSCTNLTRLE
+794 SSLIATSCTSLTQLT

-821 NCYNLGDLIWD
+821 NCYNLGELIWH

-844 ASITFHNYAAG
+844 ASITFHNYAAI
-855 YKTTDYPYLR
+855 YDPTKTTDYPYLR

-985 INILRCQECPNLREV
+985 INILRCQECPNLREI

-1014 VLDLD
+1014 ALDLS

-1035 NYYNEDG
+1035 NYYNEAG

-1061 LDESLLPWYKWNSSN
+1061 LDEALLPWYKWNSSN
-1076 NSASYP
+1076 NKASYP
-1082 VSDWINTKKES
+1082 VSDWINTKKQS
-1093 NPAWKLPT
+1093 NTAWELPT
-1101 IDDLTTLFSY
+1101 IDDLTTLFYY
-1111 RFGVNESSIG
+1111 RFEVNGSSIG

-1138 SSEEVHNNGSYP
+1138 SSEEVNNNGSYP

-1162 GQTIESSWEATH
+1162 GQPIESSWEATH

>member
-22 TDKEGG
+22 TDKEEG

-33 SITPQN
+33 SIAPQN
-39 LKFPANGDSQN
+39 LKFPANDDSQN

-58 WSLSGGDSWCTPTIT
+58 WSLSGGDSWCTPSIT

-80 VTFSVQKNIELQPR
+80 VTFSVEKNMELQPR
-94 NTSFTFTLGD
+94 NTSFTFTLGN
-104 EKETLYV
+104 EKATLHV
-111 TQEAASNSNISLNP
+111 TQEAAPNSNISLNP
-125 KSATVSSNSN
+125 GSATVSSNSN

-151 ETVSWCRPSKTSGK
+151 ETVSWCRPSKTTGQ
-165 NNDVVAFNIDENN
+165 NNDVVTFNIDENN
-178 LPDDRNATYTFTCA
+178 LSDDRNATYTFTCA

-229 ANISFEYE
+229 ANISFDYE

-250 TRAMT
+250 SRAMT

-283 KETIKIYQFGVS
+283 KETIKIYQFGAS

-352 SNTTY
+352 SNTTC
-357 DNRSAKIHFF
+357 DNRSTEIHFY

-401 TVDVTLQNNI
+401 TVDVTLQHNI

-424 TQIATR
+424 TQIETR
-430 ALQENKLRFNISE
+430 ALQENQLRFNISE

-488 VTNYDQNSDN
+488 VANYDQNSDN
-498 EISQSEIE
+498 EISRFEIE
-506 KVTYLTLT
+506 KLKSLIVSSL
-514 GLSIASLEGIEHFTN
+514 GIASLEGIEHFTN
-529 LKSLSCDNNSLT
+529 LEGLACDNNSLT

-550 LTGLACGYNK
+550 LTELTCGYNK

-574 SLSCCENKL
+574 WLSCGDNKL
-583 TDKLDCS
+583 TGKLDCS
-590 NWANLTNLDCHD
+590 NWVNLTNLNCHT
-602 NNFTTLDLTGCS
+602 NNFTALDLTGCS
-614 ELIGLSCAGN
+614 ELIGLSCGNN

-634 PNLTI
+634 SN
-639 LQCSGNRLSSLDISM
+639 
-654 CLNLT
+654 
-659 NLNCENNSLTTLDLN
+659 LTTLQCDG
-674 NCHNLTN
+674 
-681 LFCQN
+681 
-686 NKLSSLDISMCS
+686 NKLSSLDISMCPYLLTLS
-698 KLSLLYCQGN
+698 CGNNNLETLDLSNCHNLDRLFCQDNKLSSLDISMCLKLSLLYCQN
-708 KLTSLTLGNAST
+708 NMLTLLTLGNAST
-720 LRDLDCSRNQ
+720 LRD
-730 LSSLI
+730 
-735 VTSCTSLTQLE
+735 
-746 CGYNNLPSLDINMCS
+746 
-761 KLSSLHCQGNKLTS
+761 
-775 LTLGNASTLQA
+775 

-794 SSLIATSCTNLTRLE
+794 SSLIATSCTSLTQLT

-821 NCYNLGDLIWD
+821 NCYNLGDLIWH

-844 ASITFHNYAAG
+844 ASITFHNYAAI
-855 YKTTDYPYLR
+855 YDPTKTTDYPYLSY
-865 NALNNS
+865 ALNNS
-871 TKLKITSSRYSRLD
+871 TKLKITSSRYSRLN
-885 VSNNQLES
+885 VSGNQLES

-899 PNIQELYCTYNNLTA
+899 PNIQKLYCNNNNLTT
-914 LDVTRHRQLAKL
+914 LDVTKHRQLVEL
-926 DCEVNRLTELNLET
+926 NCEANHMTELNLET
-940 NSLLRYLKCNYNQ
+940 NSLLQYLKCNYNQ

-961 NPGLRTLEI
+961 NPELRTLEI
-970 KSNPIDLLDVSNNQE
+970 KSNQIDVLDLSNNQY
-985 INILRCQECPNLREV
+985 INTLRCQECPNLREI
-1000 WFQNQTQHALIPTC
+1000 WFQSQTQHALIPTC
-1014 VLDLD
+1014 ALDLS

-1035 NYYNEDG
+1035 NYYNEAG

-1061 LDESLLPWYKWNSSN
+1061 LDEALLPWYKWNSSN
-1076 NSASYP
+1076 NKASYP
-1082 VSDWINTKKES
+1082 VSDWINTKKQS
-1093 NPAWKLPT
+1093 NTAWELPT
-1101 IDDLTTLFSY
+1101 IDDLTTLFYY
-1111 RFGVNESSIG
+1111 RFEVNGSSIG

-1138 SSEEVHNNGSYP
+1138 SSEEVNNNGSYP

-1162 GQTIESSWEATH
+1162 GQPIESSWEATH
-1174 SVRAIASF
+1174 SVRAIASFNETMEILW

>member
-22 TDKEGG
+22 TDKEEG

-33 SITPQN
+33 SIAPQN
-39 LKFPANGDSQN
+39 LKFPANDDSQN

-58 WSLSGGDSWCTPTIT
+58 WSLSGGDSWCTPSIT

-80 VTFSVQKNIELQPR
+80 VTFSVEKNMELQPR
-94 NTSFTFTLGD
+94 NTSFTFTLGN
-104 EKETLYV
+104 EKATLHV
-111 TQEAASNSNISLNP
+111 TQEAAPNSNISLNP
-125 KSATVSSNSN
+125 GSATVSSNSN

-151 ETVSWCRPSKTSGK
+151 ETVSWCRPSKTTGQ
-165 NNDVVAFNIDENN
+165 NNDVVTFNIDENN
-178 LPDDRNATYTFTCA
+178 LSDDRNATYTFTCA

-229 ANISFEYE
+229 ANISFDYE

-250 TRAMT
+250 SRAMT

-283 KETIKIYQFGVS
+283 KETIKIYQFGAS

-352 SNTTY
+352 SNTTC
-357 DNRSAKIHFF
+357 DNRSTEIHFY

-401 TVDVTLQNNI
+401 TVDVTLQHNI

-424 TQIATR
+424 TQIETR
-430 ALQENKLRFNISE
+430 ALQENQLRFNISE

-488 VTNYDQNSDN
+488 VANYDQNSDN
-498 EISQSEIE
+498 EISRFEIE
-506 KVTYLTLT
+506 KLKSLIVSSL
-514 GLSIASLEGIEHFTN
+514 GIASLEGIEHFTN
-529 LKSLSCDNNSLT
+529 LEGLACDNNSLT

-550 LTGLACGYNK
+550 LTELTCGYNK

-574 SLSCCENKL
+574 WLSCGDNKL
-583 TDKLDCS
+583 TGKLDCS
-590 NWANLTNLDCHD
+590 NWVNLTNLNCHT
-602 NNFTTLDLTGCS
+602 NNFTALDLTGCS
-614 ELIGLSCAGN
+614 ELIGLSCGNN

-634 PNLTI
+634 SN
-639 LQCSGNRLSSLDISM
+639 
-654 CLNLT
+654 
-659 NLNCENNSLTTLDLN
+659 LTTLQCDG
-674 NCHNLTN
+674 
-681 LFCQN
+681 
-686 NKLSSLDISMCS
+686 NKLSSLDISMCPYLLTLS
-698 KLSLLYCQGN
+698 CGNNNLETLDLSNCHNLDRLFCQDNKLSSLDISMCLKLSLLYCQN
-708 KLTSLTLGNAST
+708 NMLTLLTLGNAST
-720 LRDLDCSRNQ
+720 LRD
-730 LSSLI
+730 
-735 VTSCTSLTQLE
+735 
-746 CGYNNLPSLDINMCS
+746 
-761 KLSSLHCQGNKLTS
+761 
-775 LTLGNASTLQA
+775 

-794 SSLIATSCTNLTRLE
+794 SSLIATSCTSLTQLT

-821 NCYNLGDLIWD
+821 NCYNLGDLIWH

-844 ASITFHNYAAG
+844 ASITFHNYAAI
-855 YKTTDYPYLR
+855 YDPTKTTDYPYLSY
-865 NALNNS
+865 ALNNS
-871 TKLKITSSRYSRLD
+871 TKLKITSSRYSRLN
-885 VSNNQLES
+885 VSGNQLES

-899 PNIQELYCTYNNLTA
+899 PNIQKLYCNNNNLTT
-914 LDVTRHRQLAKL
+914 LDVTKHRQLVEL
-926 DCEVNRLTELNLET
+926 NCETNHMTELNLET
-940 NSLLRYLKCNYNQ
+940 NSLLQYLKCNYNQ

-961 NPGLRTLEI
+961 NPELRTLEI
-970 KSNPIDLLDVSNNQE
+970 KSNQIDVLDLSNNQY
-985 INILRCQECPNLREV
+985 INTLRCQECPNLREI
-1000 WFQNQTQHALIPTC
+1000 WFQSQTQHALIPTC
-1014 VLDLD
+1014 ALDLS

-1035 NYYNEDG
+1035 NYYNEAG

-1061 LDESLLPWYKWNSSN
+1061 LDEALLPWYKRNSSN
-1076 NSASYP
+1076 NKASYP
-1082 VSDWINTKKES
+1082 VSDWINTKKQS
-1093 NPAWKLPT
+1093 NTAWELPT
-1101 IDDLTTLFSY
+1101 IDDLTTLFYY
-1111 RFGVNESSIG
+1111 RFEVNGSSIG

-1127 KYASSAGGTYW
+1127 KYASLAGGTYW
-1138 SSEEVHNNGSYP
+1138 SSEEVNNNGSYP

-1162 GQTIESSWEATH
+1162 GQPIESSWEATH

>member
-22 TDKEGG
+22 TDKEEG

-33 SITPQN
+33 SIAPQN
-39 LKFPANGDSQN
+39 LKFPANDDSQN

-58 WSLSGGDSWCTPTIT
+58 WSLSGGDSWCTPSIT

-80 VTFSVQKNIELQPR
+80 VTFSVEKNMELQPR
-94 NTSFTFTLGD
+94 NTSFTFTLGN
-104 EKETLYV
+104 EKATLHV
-111 TQEAASNSNISLNP
+111 TQEAAPNSNISLNP
-125 KSATVSSNSN
+125 GSATVSSNSN

-151 ETVSWCRPSKTSGK
+151 ETVSWCRPSKTTGQ
-165 NNDVVAFNIDENN
+165 NNDVVTFNIDENN
-178 LPDDRNATYTFTCA
+178 LSDDRNATYTFTCA

-229 ANISFEYE
+229 ANISFDYE

-250 TRAMT
+250 SRAMT

-283 KETIKIYQFGVS
+283 KETIKIYQFGAS

-352 SNTTY
+352 SNTTC
-357 DNRSAKIHFF
+357 DNRSTEIHFY

-401 TVDVTLQNNI
+401 TVDVTLQHNI

-424 TQIATR
+424 TQIETR
-430 ALQENKLRFNISE
+430 ALQENQLRFNISE

-488 VTNYDQNSDN
+488 VANYDQNSDN
-498 EISQSEIE
+498 EISRFEIE
-506 KVTYLTLT
+506 KLKSLIVSSL
-514 GLSIASLEGIEHFTN
+514 GIASLEGIEHFTN
-529 LKSLSCDNNSLT
+529 LEGLACDNNSLT

-550 LTGLACGYNK
+550 LTELTCGYNK

-574 SLSCCENKL
+574 WLSCGDNKL
-583 TDKLDCS
+583 TGKLDCS
-590 NWANLTNLDCHD
+590 NWVNLTNLNCHT
-602 NNFTTLDLTGCS
+602 NNFTALDLTGCS
-614 ELIGLSCAGN
+614 ELIGLSCGNN

-634 PNLTI
+634 SN
-639 LQCSGNRLSSLDISM
+639 
-654 CLNLT
+654 
-659 NLNCENNSLTTLDLN
+659 LTTLQCDG
-674 NCHNLTN
+674 
-681 LFCQN
+681 
-686 NKLSSLDISMCS
+686 NKLSSLDISMCPYLLTLS
-698 KLSLLYCQGN
+698 CGNNNLETLDLSNCHNLDRLFCQDNKLSSLDISMCLKLSLLYCQN
-708 KLTSLTLGNAST
+708 NMLTLLTLGNAST
-720 LRDLDCSRNQ
+720 LRD
-730 LSSLI
+730 
-735 VTSCTSLTQLE
+735 
-746 CGYNNLPSLDINMCS
+746 
-761 KLSSLHCQGNKLTS
+761 
-775 LTLGNASTLQA
+775 

-794 SSLIATSCTNLTRLE
+794 SSLIATSCTSLTQLT

-844 ASITFHNYAAG
+844 ASITFHNYAAI
-855 YKTTDYPYLR
+855 YDPTKTTDYPYLSY
-865 NALNNS
+865 ALNNS
-871 TKLKITSSRYSRLD
+871 TKLKITSSRYSRLN
-885 VSNNQLES
+885 VSGNQLES

-899 PNIQELYCTYNNLTA
+899 PNIQKLYCNNNNLTT
-914 LDVTRHRQLAKL
+914 LDVTKHRQLVEL
-926 DCEVNRLTELNLET
+926 NCEANHMTELNLET
-940 NSLLRYLKCNYNQ
+940 NSLLQYLKCNYNQ

-961 NPGLRTLEI
+961 NPELRTLEI
-970 KSNPIDLLDVSNNQE
+970 KSNQIDVLDLSNNQY
-985 INILRCQECPNLREV
+985 INTLRCQECPNLREI
-1000 WFQNQTQHALIPTC
+1000 WFQSQTQHALIPTC
-1014 VLDLD
+1014 ALDLS

-1035 NYYNEDG
+1035 NYYNEAG

-1061 LDESLLPWYKWNSSN
+1061 LDEALLPWYKWNSSN
-1076 NSASYP
+1076 NKASYP
-1082 VSDWINTKKES
+1082 VSDWINTKKQS
-1093 NPAWKLPT
+1093 NTAWELPT
-1101 IDDLTTLFSY
+1101 IDDLTTLFYY
-1111 RFGVNESSIG
+1111 RFEVNGSSIG

-1138 SSEEVHNNGSYP
+1138 SSEEVNNNGSYP

-1162 GQTIESSWEATH
+1162 GQPIESSWEATH

>member
-22 TDKEGG
+22 TDKEEG

-33 SITPQN
+33 SIAPQN
-39 LKFPANGDSQN
+39 LKFPANDDSQN

-58 WSLSGGDSWCTPTIT
+58 WSLSGGDSWCTPSIT

-80 VTFSVQKNIELQPR
+80 VTFSVEKNMELQPR
-94 NTSFTFTLGD
+94 NTSFTFTLGN
-104 EKETLYV
+104 EKATLHV
-111 TQEAASNSNISLNP
+111 TQEAAPNSNISLNP
-125 KSATVSSNSN
+125 GSATVSSNSN

-151 ETVSWCRPSKTSGK
+151 ETVSWCRPSKTTGQ
-165 NNDVVAFNIDENN
+165 NNDVVTFNIDENN
-178 LPDDRNATYTFTCA
+178 LSDDRNATYTFTCA

-229 ANISFEYE
+229 ANISFDYE

-250 TRAMT
+250 SRAMT

-283 KETIKIYQFGVS
+283 KETIKIYQFGAS

-352 SNTTY
+352 SNTTC
-357 DNRSAKIHFF
+357 DNRSTEIHFY

-396 PQEGG
+396 PQEGE
-401 TVDVTLQNNI
+401 TVDVTLQHNI

-424 TQIATR
+424 TQIETR
-430 ALQENKLRFNISE
+430 ALQENQLRFNISE

-488 VTNYDQNSDN
+488 VANYDQNSDN
-498 EISQSEIE
+498 EISRFEIE
-506 KVTYLTLT
+506 KLKSLIVSSL
-514 GLSIASLEGIEHFTN
+514 GIASLEGIEHFTN
-529 LKSLSCDNNSLT
+529 LEGLACDNNSLT

-550 LTGLACGYNK
+550 LTELTCGYNK

-574 SLSCCENKL
+574 WLSCGDNKL
-583 TDKLDCS
+583 TGKLDCS
-590 NWANLTNLDCHD
+590 NWVNLTNLNCHT
-602 NNFTTLDLTGCS
+602 NNFTALDLTGCS
-614 ELIGLSCAGN
+614 ELIGLSCGNN

-634 PNLTI
+634 SN
-639 LQCSGNRLSSLDISM
+639 
-654 CLNLT
+654 
-659 NLNCENNSLTTLDLN
+659 LTTLQCDG
-674 NCHNLTN
+674 
-681 LFCQN
+681 
-686 NKLSSLDISMCS
+686 NKLSSLDISMCPYLLTLS
-698 KLSLLYCQGN
+698 CGNNNLETLDLSNCHNLDRLFCQDNKLSSLDISMCLKLSLLYCQN
-708 KLTSLTLGNAST
+708 NMLTLLTLGNAST
-720 LRDLDCSRNQ
+720 LRD
-730 LSSLI
+730 
-735 VTSCTSLTQLE
+735 
-746 CGYNNLPSLDINMCS
+746 
-761 KLSSLHCQGNKLTS
+761 
-775 LTLGNASTLQA
+775 

-794 SSLIATSCTNLTRLE
+794 SSLIATSCTSLTQLT

-821 NCYNLGDLIWD
+821 NCYNLGDLIWH

-844 ASITFHNYAAG
+844 ASITFHNYAAI
-855 YKTTDYPYLR
+855 YDPTKTTDYPYLSY
-865 NALNNS
+865 ALNNS
-871 TKLKITSSRYSRLD
+871 TKLKITSSRYSRLN
-885 VSNNQLES
+885 VSGNQLES

-899 PNIQELYCTYNNLTA
+899 PNIQKLYCNNNNLTT
-914 LDVTRHRQLAKL
+914 LDVTKHRQLVEL
-926 DCEVNRLTELNLET
+926 NCEANHMTELNLET
-940 NSLLRYLKCNYNQ
+940 NSLLQYLKCNYNQ

-961 NPGLRTLEI
+961 NPELRTLEI
-970 KSNPIDLLDVSNNQE
+970 KSNQIDVLDLSNNQY
-985 INILRCQECPNLREV
+985 INTLRCQECPNLREI
-1000 WFQNQTQHALIPTC
+1000 WFQSQTQHALIPTC
-1014 VLDLD
+1014 ALDLS

-1035 NYYNEDG
+1035 NYYNEAG

-1061 LDESLLPWYKWNSSN
+1061 LDEALLPWYKWNSSN
-1076 NSASYP
+1076 NKASYP
-1082 VSDWINTKKES
+1082 VSDWINTKKQS
-1093 NPAWKLPT
+1093 NTAWELPT
-1101 IDDLTTLFSY
+1101 IDDLTTLFYY
-1111 RFGVNESSIG
+1111 RFEVNGSSIG

-1138 SSEEVHNNGSYP
+1138 SSEEVNNNGSYP

-1162 GQTIESSWEATH
+1162 GQPIESSWEATH

>member
-22 TDKEGG
+22 TDKEEG

-33 SITPQN
+33 SIAPQN
-39 LKFPANGDSQN
+39 LKFPANDDSQN

-58 WSLSGGDSWCTPTIT
+58 WSLSGGDSWCTPSIT

-80 VTFSVQKNIELQPR
+80 VTFSVEKNMELQPR
-94 NTSFTFTLGD
+94 NTSFTFTLGN
-104 EKETLYV
+104 EKATLHV
-111 TQEAASNSNISLNP
+111 TQEAAPNSNISLNP
-125 KSATVSSNSN
+125 GSATVSSNSN

-151 ETVSWCRPSKTSGK
+151 ETVSWCRPSKTTGQ
-165 NNDVVAFNIDENN
+165 NNDVVTFNIDENN
-178 LPDDRNATYTFTCA
+178 LSDDRNATYTFTCA

-229 ANISFEYE
+229 ANISFDYE

-250 TRAMT
+250 SRAMT

-283 KETIKIYQFGVS
+283 KETIKIYQFGAS

-352 SNTTY
+352 SNTTC
-357 DNRSAKIHFF
+357 DNRSTEIHFY

-401 TVDVTLQNNI
+401 TVDVTLQHNI

-424 TQIATR
+424 TQIETR
-430 ALQENKLRFNISE
+430 ALQENQLRFNISE

-488 VTNYDQNSDN
+488 VANYDQNSDN
-498 EISQSEIE
+498 EISRFEIE
-506 KVTYLTLT
+506 KLKSLIVSSL
-514 GLSIASLEGIEHFTN
+514 GIASLEGIEHFTN
-529 LKSLSCDNNSLT
+529 LEGLACDNNSLT

-550 LTGLACGYNK
+550 LTELTCGYNK

-574 SLSCCENKL
+574 WLSCGDNKL
-583 TDKLDCS
+583 TGKLDCS
-590 NWANLTNLDCHD
+590 NWVNLTNLNCHT
-602 NNFTTLDLTGCS
+602 NNFTALDLTGCS
-614 ELIGLSCAGN
+614 ELIGLSCGNN

-634 PNLTI
+634 SN
-639 LQCSGNRLSSLDISM
+639 
-654 CLNLT
+654 
-659 NLNCENNSLTTLDLN
+659 LTTLQCDG
-674 NCHNLTN
+674 
-681 LFCQN
+681 
-686 NKLSSLDISMCS
+686 NKLSSLDISMCL
-698 KLSLLYCQGN
+698 KLSLLYCQN
-708 KLTSLTLGNAST
+708 NMLTLLTLGNAST
-720 LRDLDCSRNQ
+720 LRD
-730 LSSLI
+730 
-735 VTSCTSLTQLE
+735 
-746 CGYNNLPSLDINMCS
+746 
-761 KLSSLHCQGNKLTS
+761 
-775 LTLGNASTLQA
+775 

-794 SSLIATSCTNLTRLE
+794 SSLIATSCTSLTQLT

-821 NCYNLGDLIWD
+821 NCYNLGDLIWH

-844 ASITFHNYAAG
+844 ASITFHNYAAI
-855 YKTTDYPYLR
+855 YDPTKTTDYPYLSY
-865 NALNNS
+865 ALNNS
-871 TKLKITSSRYSRLD
+871 TKLKITSSRYSRLN
-885 VSNNQLES
+885 VSGNQLES

-899 PNIQELYCTYNNLTA
+899 PNIQKLYCNNNNLTT
-914 LDVTRHRQLAKL
+914 LDVTKHRQLVEL
-926 DCEVNRLTELNLET
+926 NCEANHMTELNLET
-940 NSLLRYLKCNYNQ
+940 NSLLQYLKCNYNQ

-961 NPGLRTLEI
+961 NPELRTLEI
-970 KSNPIDLLDVSNNQE
+970 KSNQIDVLDLSNNQY
-985 INILRCQECPNLREV
+985 INTLRCQECPNLREI
-1000 WFQNQTQHALIPTC
+1000 WFQSQTQHALIPTC
-1014 VLDLD
+1014 ALDLS

-1035 NYYNEDG
+1035 NYYNEAG

-1061 LDESLLPWYKWNSSN
+1061 LDEALLPWYKWNSSN
-1076 NSASYP
+1076 NKASYP
-1082 VSDWINTKKES
+1082 VSDWINTKKQS
-1093 NPAWKLPT
+1093 NTAWELPT
-1101 IDDLTTLFSY
+1101 IDDLTTLFYY
-1111 RFGVNESSIG
+1111 RFEVNGSSIG

-1138 SSEEVHNNGSYP
+1138 SSEEVNNNGSYP

-1162 GQTIESSWEATH
+1162 GQPIESSWEATH

>member
-22 TDKEGG
+22 TDKEEG

-33 SITPQN
+33 SIAPQN
-39 LKFPANGDSQN
+39 LKFPANDDSQN

-58 WSLSGGDSWCTPTIT
+58 WLLSGGDSWCTPSIT

-80 VTFSVQKNIELQPR
+80 VTFSVEKNMELQPR
-94 NTSFTFTLGD
+94 NTSFTFTLGN
-104 EKETLYV
+104 EKATLHV
-111 TQEAASNSNISLNP
+111 TQEAAPNSNISLNP
-125 KSATVSSNSN
+125 GSATVSSNSN

-151 ETVSWCRPSKTSGK
+151 ETVSWCRPSKTTGQ
-165 NNDVVAFNIDENN
+165 NNDVVTFNIDENN
-178 LPDDRNATYTFTCA
+178 LSDDRNATYTFTCA

-229 ANISFEYE
+229 ANISFDYE

-250 TRAMT
+250 SRAMT

-283 KETIKIYQFGVS
+283 KETIKIYQFGAS

-352 SNTTY
+352 SNTTC
-357 DNRSAKIHFF
+357 DNRSTEIHFY

-401 TVDVTLQNNI
+401 TVDVTLQHNI

-424 TQIATR
+424 TQIETR
-430 ALQENKLRFNISE
+430 ALQENQLRFNISE

-488 VTNYDQNSDN
+488 VANYDQNSDN
-498 EISQSEIE
+498 EISRFEIE
-506 KVTYLTLT
+506 KLKSLIVSSL
-514 GLSIASLEGIEHFTN
+514 GIASLEGIEHFTN
-529 LKSLSCDNNSLT
+529 LEGLACDNNSLT

-550 LTGLACGYNK
+550 LTELTCGYNK

-574 SLSCCENKL
+574 WLSCGDNKL
-583 TDKLDCS
+583 TGKLDCS
-590 NWANLTNLDCHD
+590 NWVNLTNLNCHT
-602 NNFTTLDLTGCS
+602 NNFTALDLTGCS
-614 ELIGLSCAGN
+614 ELIGLSCGNN

-634 PNLTI
+634 SN
-639 LQCSGNRLSSLDISM
+639 
-654 CLNLT
+654 
-659 NLNCENNSLTTLDLN
+659 LTTLQCDG
-674 NCHNLTN
+674 
-681 LFCQN
+681 
-686 NKLSSLDISMCS
+686 NKLSSLDISMCPYLLTLS
-698 KLSLLYCQGN
+698 CGNNNLETLDLSNCHNLDRLFCQDNKLSSLDISMCLKLSLLYCQN
-708 KLTSLTLGNAST
+708 NMLTLLTLGNAST
-720 LRDLDCSRNQ
+720 LRD
-730 LSSLI
+730 
-735 VTSCTSLTQLE
+735 
-746 CGYNNLPSLDINMCS
+746 
-761 KLSSLHCQGNKLTS
+761 
-775 LTLGNASTLQA
+775 

-794 SSLIATSCTNLTRLE
+794 SSLIATSCTSLTQLT

-821 NCYNLGDLIWD
+821 NCYNLGDLIWH

-844 ASITFHNYAAG
+844 ASITFHNYAAI
-855 YKTTDYPYLR
+855 YDPTKTTDYPYLSY
-865 NALNNS
+865 ALNNS
-871 TKLKITSSRYSRLD
+871 TKLKITSSRYSRLN
-885 VSNNQLES
+885 VSGNQLES

-899 PNIQELYCTYNNLTA
+899 PNIQKLYCNNNNLTT
-914 LDVTRHRQLAKL
+914 LDVTKHRQLVEL
-926 DCEVNRLTELNLET
+926 NCEANHMTELNLET
-940 NSLLRYLKCNYNQ
+940 NSLLQYLKCNYNQ

-961 NPGLRTLEI
+961 NPELRTLEI
-970 KSNPIDLLDVSNNQE
+970 KSNQIDVLDLSNNQY
-985 INILRCQECPNLREV
+985 INTLRCQECPNLREI
-1000 WFQNQTQHALIPTC
+1000 WFQSQTQHALIPTC
-1014 VLDLD
+1014 ALDLS

-1035 NYYNEDG
+1035 NYYNEAG

-1061 LDESLLPWYKWNSSN
+1061 LDEALLPWYKWNSSN
-1076 NSASYP
+1076 NKASYP
-1082 VSDWINTKKES
+1082 VSDWINTKKQS
-1093 NPAWKLPT
+1093 NTAWELPT
-1101 IDDLTTLFSY
+1101 IDDLTTLFYY
-1111 RFGVNESSIG
+1111 RFEVNGSSIG

-1138 SSEEVHNNGSYP
+1138 SSEEVNNNGSYP

-1162 GQTIESSWEATH
+1162 GQPIESSWEATH

>member
-22 TDKEGG
+22 TDKEEG

-33 SITPQN
+33 SIAPQN
-39 LKFPANGDSQN
+39 LKFPANDDSQN

-58 WSLSGGDSWCTPTIT
+58 WSLSGGDSWCTPSIT

-80 VTFSVQKNIELQPR
+80 VTFSVEKNMELQPR
-94 NTSFTFTLGD
+94 NTSFTFTLGN
-104 EKETLYV
+104 EKATLHV
-111 TQEAASNSNISLNP
+111 TQEAAPNSNISLNP
-125 KSATVSSNSN
+125 GSATVSSNSN

-151 ETVSWCRPSKTSGK
+151 ETVSWCRPSKTTGQ
-165 NNDVVAFNIDENN
+165 NNDVVTFNIDENN
-178 LPDDRNATYTFTCA
+178 LSDDRNATYTFTCA

-229 ANISFEYE
+229 ANISFDYE

-250 TRAMT
+250 SRAMT

-283 KETIKIYQFGVS
+283 KETIKIYQFGAS

-352 SNTTY
+352 SNTTC
-357 DNRSAKIHFF
+357 DNRSTEIHFY

-401 TVDVTLQNNI
+401 TVDVTLQHNI

-424 TQIATR
+424 TQIETR
-430 ALQENKLRFNISE
+430 ALQENQLRFNISE

-488 VTNYDQNSDN
+488 VANYDQNSDN
-498 EISQSEIE
+498 EISRFEIE
-506 KVTYLTLT
+506 KLKSLIVSSL
-514 GLSIASLEGIEHFTN
+514 GIASLEGIEHFTN
-529 LKSLSCDNNSLT
+529 LEGLACDNNSLT

-550 LTGLACGYNK
+550 LTELTCGYNK

-574 SLSCCENKL
+574 WLSCGDNKL
-583 TDKLDCS
+583 TGKLDCS
-590 NWANLTNLDCHD
+590 NWVNLTNLNCHT
-602 NNFTTLDLTGCS
+602 NNFTALDLTGCS
-614 ELIGLSCAGN
+614 ELIGLSCGNN

-634 PNLTI
+634 SN
-639 LQCSGNRLSSLDISM
+639 
-654 CLNLT
+654 
-659 NLNCENNSLTTLDLN
+659 LTTLQCDG
-674 NCHNLTN
+674 
-681 LFCQN
+681 
-686 NKLSSLDISMCS
+686 NKLSSLDISMCPYLLTLS
-698 KLSLLYCQGN
+698 CGNNNLETLDLSNCHNLDRLFCQDNKLSSLDISMCLKLSLLYCQN
-708 KLTSLTLGNAST
+708 NMLTLLTLGNAST
-720 LRDLDCSRNQ
+720 LRD
-730 LSSLI
+730 
-735 VTSCTSLTQLE
+735 
-746 CGYNNLPSLDINMCS
+746 
-761 KLSSLHCQGNKLTS
+761 
-775 LTLGNASTLQA
+775 

-794 SSLIATSCTNLTRLE
+794 SSLIATSCTSLTQLT

-821 NCYNLGDLIWD
+821 NCYNLGDLIWH

-844 ASITFHNYAAG
+844 ASITFHNYAAI
-855 YKTTDYPYLR
+855 YDPTKTTDYPYLSY
-865 NALNNS
+865 ALNNS
-871 TKLKITSSRYSRLD
+871 TKLKITSSRYSRLN
-885 VSNNQLES
+885 VSGNQLES

-899 PNIQELYCTYNNLTA
+899 PNIQKLYCNNNNLTT
-914 LDVTRHRQLAKL
+914 LDVTKHRQLVEL
-926 DCEVNRLTELNLET
+926 NCEANHMTELNLET
-940 NSLLRYLKCNYNQ
+940 NSLLQYLKCNYNQ

-961 NPGLRTLEI
+961 NPELRTLEI
-970 KSNPIDLLDVSNNQE
+970 KSNQIDVLDLSNNQY
-985 INILRCQECPNLREV
+985 INTLRCQECPNLREI
-1000 WFQNQTQHALIPTC
+1000 WFQSQTQHALIPTC
-1014 VLDLD
+1014 ALDLS

-1035 NYYNEDG
+1035 NYYNEAG

-1061 LDESLLPWYKWNSSN
+1061 LDEALLPWYKWNSSN
-1076 NSASYP
+1076 NKASYP
-1082 VSDWINTKKES
+1082 VSDWINTKKQS
-1093 NPAWKLPT
+1093 NTAWELPT
-1101 IDDLTTLFSY
+1101 IDDLTTLFYY
-1111 RFGVNESSIG
+1111 RFEVNGSSIG

-1138 SSEEVHNNGSYP
+1138 SSEEVNNNGSYP

-1162 GQTIESSWEATH
+1162 GQPIESSWEATN

>member
-22 TDKEGG
+22 TDKEEG

-33 SITPQN
+33 SIAPQN

-58 WSLSGGDSWCTPTIT
+58 WSLSGGDSWCTPSIT

-80 VTFSVQKNIELQPR
+80 VTFSVEKNMELQPR
-94 NTSFTFTLGD
+94 NTSFTFTLGN
-104 EKETLYV
+104 EKATLHV
-111 TQEAASNSNISLNP
+111 TQEAAPNSNISLNP
-125 KSATVSSNSN
+125 GSATVSSNSN

-151 ETVSWCRPSKTSGK
+151 ETVSWCRPSKTTGQ
-165 NNDVVAFNIDENN
+165 NNDVVTFNIDENN
-178 LPDDRNATYTFTCA
+178 LSDDRNATYTFTCA

-229 ANISFEYE
+229 ANISFDYE

-250 TRAMT
+250 SRAMT

-283 KETIKIYQFGVS
+283 KETIKIYQFGAS

-304 YIVPSDGQTIKVEL
+304 YIIPSDGQTIKVEL

-328 PSVDWITE
+328 PSVDWIME

-357 DNRSAKIHFF
+357 DNRSTEIHFC

-401 TVDVTLQNNI
+401 TVDVTLQHNI

-424 TQIATR
+424 TQIETR
-430 ALQENKLRFNISE
+430 ALQENQLRFNISE
-443 NTTGAERIGK
+443 NTTGDERIGK

-488 VTNYDQNSDN
+488 VANYDQNSDN

-529 LKSLSCDNNSLT
+529 LKGLSCDNNSLT

-550 LTGLACGYNK
+550 LTGLTCGYNK

-574 SLSCCENKL
+574 SLSCGDNKL
-583 TDKLDCS
+583 TGKLDCS
-590 NWANLTNLDCHD
+590 NWVNLTNLNCHT
-602 NNFTTLDLTGCS
+602 NNFTALDLTGCS
-614 ELIGLSCAGN
+614 ELIGLSCGNN

-634 PNLTI
+634 SNLTT
-639 LQCSGNRLSSLDISM
+639 LQCGGNKLSSLDISM
-654 CLNLT
+654 CPYIVTLT
-659 NLNCENNSLTTLDLN
+659 CGGNNFENLDLS
-674 NCHNLTN
+674 NCQILDF
-681 LFCQN
+681 LDCSN

-698 KLSLLYCQGN
+698 KLSLLYCQN
-708 KLTSLTLGNAST
+708 NMLTLLTLGNAST
-720 LRDLDCSRNQ
+720 LRD
-730 LSSLI
+730 
-735 VTSCTSLTQLE
+735 
-746 CGYNNLPSLDINMCS
+746 
-761 KLSSLHCQGNKLTS
+761 
-775 LTLGNASTLQA
+775 

-794 SSLIATSCTNLTRLE
+794 SSLIATSCTSLTQLT

-821 NCYNLGDLIWD
+821 NCYNLGDLIWH

-844 ASITFHNYAAG
+844 ASITFHNYAAI
-855 YKTTDYPYLR
+855 YDPTKTTDYPYLR

-899 PNIQELYCTYNNLTA
+899 PNIQELYCTYNNLIT

-985 INILRCQECPNLREV
+985 INILRCQECPNLREI

-1014 VLDLD
+1014 ALDLS

-1035 NYYNEDG
+1035 NYYNEAG

-1061 LDESLLPWYKWNSSN
+1061 LDEALLPWYKWNSSN
-1076 NSASYP
+1076 NKASYP
-1082 VSDWINTKKES
+1082 VSDWINTKKQS
-1093 NPAWKLPT
+1093 NIAWELPT
-1101 IDDLTTLFSY
+1101 INDLTTLFYY
-1111 RFGVNESSIG
+1111 RFEVNGSSIG

-1138 SSEEVHNNGSYP
+1138 SSEEVNNNGSYP

-1162 GQTIESSWEATH
+1162 GQPIESSWEATH

>member
-22 TDKEGG
+22 TDKEEG

-33 SITPQN
+33 SIAPQN
-39 LKFPANGDSQN
+39 LKFPANDDSQN

-58 WSLSGGDSWCTPTIT
+58 WSLSGGDSWCTPSIT

-80 VTFSVQKNIELQPR
+80 VTFSVEKNMELQPR
-94 NTSFTFTLGD
+94 NTSFTFTLGN
-104 EKETLYV
+104 EKATLHV
-111 TQEAASNSNISLNP
+111 TQEAAPNSNISLNP
-125 KSATVSSNSN
+125 GSATVSSNSN

-151 ETVSWCRPSKTSGK
+151 ETVSWCRPSKTTGQ
-165 NNDVVAFNIDENN
+165 NNDVVTFNIDENN
-178 LPDDRNATYTFTCA
+178 LSDDRNATYTFTCA
-192 TESAKFVLTQKGKDA
+192 TESAKF
-207 LTVTKSKFEVSAQG
+207 
-221 EQIAVEVN
+221 
-229 ANISFEYE
+229 
-237 IAQADKSW
+237 
-245 VSYVG
+245 
-250 TRAMT
+250 
-255 TSRLLFSISPNEE
+255 
-268 TATREGTITITSEIG
+268 
-283 KETIKIYQFGVS
+283 
-295 PALVLTQKE
+295 VLTQKE

-352 SNTTY
+352 SNTTC
-357 DNRSAKIHFF
+357 DNRSTEIHFY

-401 TVDVTLQNNI
+401 TVDVTLQHNI

-424 TQIATR
+424 TQIETR
-430 ALQENKLRFNISE
+430 ALQENQLRFNISE

-488 VTNYDQNSDN
+488 VANYDQNSDN
-498 EISQSEIE
+498 EISRFEIE
-506 KVTYLTLT
+506 KLKSLIVSSL
-514 GLSIASLEGIEHFTN
+514 GIASLEGIEHFTN
-529 LKSLSCDNNSLT
+529 LEGLACDNNSLT

-550 LTGLACGYNK
+550 LTELTCGYNK

-574 SLSCCENKL
+574 WLSCGDNKL
-583 TDKLDCS
+583 TGKLDCS
-590 NWANLTNLDCHD
+590 NWVNLTNLNCHT
-602 NNFTTLDLTGCS
+602 NNFTALDLTGCS
-614 ELIGLSCAGN
+614 ELIGLSCGNN

-634 PNLTI
+634 SNLTP
-639 LQCSGNRLSSLDISM
+639 LQCDG
-654 CLNLT
+654 
-659 NLNCENNSLTTLDLN
+659 
-674 NCHNLTN
+674 
-681 LFCQN
+681 
-686 NKLSSLDISMCS
+686 NKLSSLDISMCPYLLTLS
-698 KLSLLYCQGN
+698 CGNNNLETLDLSNCHNLDRLFCQDNKLSSLDISMCLKLSLLYCQN
-708 KLTSLTLGNAST
+708 NMLTLLTLGNAST
-720 LRDLDCSRNQ
+720 LRD
-730 LSSLI
+730 
-735 VTSCTSLTQLE
+735 
-746 CGYNNLPSLDINMCS
+746 
-761 KLSSLHCQGNKLTS
+761 
-775 LTLGNASTLQA
+775 

-794 SSLIATSCTNLTRLE
+794 SSLIATSCTSLTQLT

-821 NCYNLGDLIWD
+821 NCYNLGDLIWH

-844 ASITFHNYAAG
+844 ASITFHNYAAI
-855 YKTTDYPYLR
+855 YDPTKTTDYPYLSY
-865 NALNNS
+865 ALNNS
-871 TKLKITSSRYSRLD
+871 TKLKITSSRYSRLN
-885 VSNNQLES
+885 VSGNQLES

-899 PNIQELYCTYNNLTA
+899 PNIQKLYCNNNNLTT
-914 LDVTRHRQLAKL
+914 LDVTKHRQLVEL
-926 DCEVNRLTELNLET
+926 NCEANHMTELNLET
-940 NSLLRYLKCNYNQ
+940 NSLLQYLKCNYNQ

-961 NPGLRTLEI
+961 NPELRTLEI
-970 KSNPIDLLDVSNNQE
+970 KSNQIDVLDLSNNQY
-985 INILRCQECPNLREV
+985 INTLRCQECPNLREI
-1000 WFQNQTQHALIPTC
+1000 WFQSQTQHALIPTC
-1014 VLDLD
+1014 ALDLS

-1035 NYYNEDG
+1035 NYYNEAG

-1061 LDESLLPWYKWNSSN
+1061 LDEALLPWYKWNSSN
-1076 NSASYP
+1076 NKASYP
-1082 VSDWINTKKES
+1082 VSDWINTKKQS
-1093 NPAWKLPT
+1093 NTAWELPT
-1101 IDDLTTLFSY
+1101 IDDLTTLFYY
-1111 RFGVNESSIG
+1111 RFEVNGSSIG

-1138 SSEEVHNNGSYP
+1138 SSEEVNNNGSYP

-1162 GQTIESSWEATH
+1162 GQPIESSWEATH

>member
-22 TDKEGG
+22 TDKEEG

-33 SITPQN
+33 SIAPQN
-39 LKFPANGDSQN
+39 LKFPANDDSQN

-58 WSLSGGDSWCTPTIT
+58 WSLSGGDSWCTPSIT

-80 VTFSVQKNIELQPR
+80 VTFSVEKNMELQPR
-94 NTSFTFTLGD
+94 NTSFTFTLGN
-104 EKETLYV
+104 EKATLHV
-111 TQEAASNSNISLNP
+111 TQEAAPNSNISLNP
-125 KSATVSSNSN
+125 GSATVSSNSN

-151 ETVSWCRPSKTSGK
+151 ETVSWCRPSKTTGQ
-165 NNDVVAFNIDENN
+165 NNDVVTFNIDENN
-178 LPDDRNATYTFTCA
+178 LSDDRNATYTFTCA

-229 ANISFEYE
+229 ANISFDYE

-250 TRAMT
+250 SRAMT

-283 KETIKIYQFGVS
+283 KETIKIYQFGAS

-352 SNTTY
+352 SNTTC
-357 DNRSAKIHFF
+357 DNRSTEIHFY

-401 TVDVTLQNNI
+401 TVDVTLQHNI

-424 TQIATR
+424 TQIETR
-430 ALQENKLRFNISE
+430 ALQENQLRFNISE

-488 VTNYDQNSDN
+488 VANYDQNSDN
-498 EISQSEIE
+498 EISRFEIE
-506 KVTYLTLT
+506 KLKSLIVSSL
-514 GLSIASLEGIEHFTN
+514 GIASLEGIEHFTN
-529 LKSLSCDNNSLT
+529 LEGLACDNNSLT

-550 LTGLACGYNK
+550 LTELTCGYNK

-574 SLSCCENKL
+574 WLSCGDNKL
-583 TDKLDCS
+583 TGKLDCS
-590 NWANLTNLDCHD
+590 NWVNLTNLNCHT
-602 NNFTTLDLTGCS
+602 NNFTALDLTGCS
-614 ELIGLSCAGN
+614 ELIGLSCGNN

-634 PNLTI
+634 SN
-639 LQCSGNRLSSLDISM
+639 
-654 CLNLT
+654 
-659 NLNCENNSLTTLDLN
+659 LTTLQCDG
-674 NCHNLTN
+674 
-681 LFCQN
+681 
-686 NKLSSLDISMCS
+686 NKLSSLDISMCPYLLTLS
-698 KLSLLYCQGN
+698 CGNNNLETLDLSNCHNLDRLFCQDNKLSSLDISMCLKLSLLYCQN
-708 KLTSLTLGNAST
+708 NMLTLLTLGNAST
-720 LRDLDCSRNQ
+720 LRD
-730 LSSLI
+730 
-735 VTSCTSLTQLE
+735 
-746 CGYNNLPSLDINMCS
+746 
-761 KLSSLHCQGNKLTS
+761 
-775 LTLGNASTLQA
+775 

-794 SSLIATSCTNLTRLE
+794 SSLIATSCTSLTQLT

-821 NCYNLGDLIWD
+821 NCLI
-832 NNPFEEINLGDV
+832 
-844 ASITFHNYAAG
+844 S
-855 YKTTDYPYLR
+855 
-865 NALNNS
+865 
-871 TKLKITSSRYSRLD
+871 
-885 VSNNQLES
+885 
-893 LDISQS
+893 
-899 PNIQELYCTYNNLTA
+899 
-914 LDVTRHRQLAKL
+914 
-926 DCEVNRLTELNLET
+926 ET
-940 NSLLRYLKCNYNQ
+940 
-953 LTALKTTN
+953 
-961 NPGLRTLEI
+961 
-970 KSNPIDLLDVSNNQE
+970 
-985 INILRCQECPNLREV
+985 
-1000 WFQNQTQHALIPTC
+1000 
-1014 VLDLD
+1014 
-1019 ITKPCYKEND
+1019 
-1029 GTYVLM
+1029 
-1035 NYYNEDG
+1035 
-1042 LEGIIYYLDA
+1042 
-1052 DRKHGKILS
+1052 
-1061 LDESLLPWYKWNSSN
+1061 
-1076 NSASYP
+1076 
-1082 VSDWINTKKES
+1082 
-1093 NPAWKLPT
+1093 
-1101 IDDLTTLFSY
+1101 
-1111 RFGVNESSIG
+1111 
-1121 NNGMPL
+1121 
-1127 KYASSAGGTYW
+1127 
-1138 SSEEVHNNGSYP
+1138 
-1150 RYIKCFKGYSAT
+1150 
-1162 GQTIESSWEATH
+1162 
-1174 SVRAIASF
+1174 

>member
-22 TDKEGG
+22 TDKEEG

-33 SITPQN
+33 SIAPQN
-39 LKFPANGDSQN
+39 LKFPANDDSQN

-58 WSLSGGDSWCTPTIT
+58 WSLSGGDSWCTPSIT

-80 VTFSVQKNIELQPR
+80 VTFSVEKNMELQPR
-94 NTSFTFTLGD
+94 NTSFTFTLGN
-104 EKETLYV
+104 EKATLHV
-111 TQEAASNSNISLNP
+111 TQEAAPNSNISLNP
-125 KSATVSSNSN
+125 GSATVSSNSN

-151 ETVSWCRPSKTSGK
+151 ETVSWCRPSKTTGQ
-165 NNDVVAFNIDENN
+165 NNDVVTFNIDENN
-178 LPDDRNATYTFTCA
+178 LSDDRNATYTFTCA

-229 ANISFEYE
+229 ANISFDYE

-250 TRAMT
+250 SRAMT

-283 KETIKIYQFGVS
+283 KETIKIYQFGAS

-352 SNTTY
+352 SNTTC
-357 DNRSAKIHFF
+357 DNRSTEIHFY

-401 TVDVTLQNNI
+401 TVDVTLQHNI

-424 TQIATR
+424 TQIETR
-430 ALQENKLRFNISE
+430 ALQENQLRFNISE

-488 VTNYDQNSDN
+488 VANYDQNSDN
-498 EISQSEIE
+498 EISRFEIE
-506 KVTYLTLT
+506 KLKSLIVSSL
-514 GLSIASLEGIEHFTN
+514 GIASLEGIEHFTN
-529 LKSLSCDNNSLT
+529 LEGLACDNNSLT

-550 LTGLACGYNK
+550 LTELTCGYNK

-574 SLSCCENKL
+574 WLSCGDNKL
-583 TDKLDCS
+583 TGKLDCS
-590 NWANLTNLDCHD
+590 NWVNLTNLNCHT
-602 NNFTTLDLTGCS
+602 NNFTALDLTGCS
-614 ELIGLSCAGN
+614 ELIGLSCGNN

-634 PNLTI
+634 SN
-639 LQCSGNRLSSLDISM
+639 
-654 CLNLT
+654 
-659 NLNCENNSLTTLDLN
+659 LTTLQCDG
-674 NCHNLTN
+674 
-681 LFCQN
+681 
-686 NKLSSLDISMCS
+686 NKLSSLDISMCPYLLTLS
-698 KLSLLYCQGN
+698 CGNNNLETLDLSNCHNLDRLFCQDNKLSSLDISMCLKLSLLYCQN
-708 KLTSLTLGNAST
+708 NMLTLLTLGNAST
-720 LRDLDCSRNQ
+720 LRD
-730 LSSLI
+730 
-735 VTSCTSLTQLE
+735 
-746 CGYNNLPSLDINMCS
+746 
-761 KLSSLHCQGNKLTS
+761 
-775 LTLGNASTLQA
+775 

-794 SSLIATSCTNLTRLE
+794 SSLIATSCTSLTQLT

-821 NCYNLGDLIWD
+821 NCYNLGDLIWH

-844 ASITFHNYAAG
+844 ASITFHNYAAI
-855 YKTTDYPYLR
+855 YDPTKTTDYPYLSY
-865 NALNNS
+865 ALNNS
-871 TKLKITSSRYSRLD
+871 TKLKITSSRYSRLN
-885 VSNNQLES
+885 VSGNQLES
-893 LDISQS
+893 LAISQS
-899 PNIQELYCTYNNLTA
+899 PNIQKLYCNDNNLTT
-914 LDVTRHRQLAKL
+914 LDVTKHRQLVEL
-926 DCEVNRLTELNLET
+926 NCEANHMTELNLET
-940 NSLLRYLKCNYNQ
+940 NSLLQYLKCNYNQ

-961 NPGLRTLEI
+961 NPELRTLEI
-970 KSNPIDLLDVSNNQE
+970 KSNQIDVLDLSNNQY
-985 INILRCQECPNLREV
+985 INTLRCQECPNLREI
-1000 WFQNQTQHALIPTC
+1000 WFQSQTQHALIPTC
-1014 VLDLD
+1014 ALDLS

-1035 NYYNEDG
+1035 NYYNEAG

-1061 LDESLLPWYKWNSSN
+1061 LDEALLPWYKWNSSN
-1076 NSASYP
+1076 NKASYP
-1082 VSDWINTKKES
+1082 VSDWINTKKQS
-1093 NPAWKLPT
+1093 NTAWELPT
-1101 IDDLTTLFSY
+1101 IDDLTTLFYY
-1111 RFGVNESSIG
+1111 RFEVNGSSIG

-1138 SSEEVHNNGSYP
+1138 SSEEVNNNGSYP

-1162 GQTIESSWEATH
+1162 GQPIESSWEATH

>member
-22 TDKEGG
+22 TDKEEG

-33 SITPQN
+33 SIAPQN
-39 LKFPANGDSQN
+39 LKFPANDDSQN

-58 WSLSGGDSWCTPTIT
+58 WSLSGGDSWCTPSIT

-80 VTFSVQKNIELQPR
+80 VTFSVEKNMELQPR
-94 NTSFTFTLGD
+94 NTSFTFTLGN
-104 EKETLYV
+104 EKATLHV
-111 TQEAASNSNISLNP
+111 TQEAAPNSNISLNP
-125 KSATVSSNSN
+125 GSATVSSNSN

-151 ETVSWCRPSKTSGK
+151 ETVSWCRPSKTTGQ
-165 NNDVVAFNIDENN
+165 NNDVVTFNIDENN
-178 LPDDRNATYTFTCA
+178 LSDDRNATYTFTCA

-229 ANISFEYE
+229 ANISFDYE

-250 TRAMT
+250 SRAMT

-283 KETIKIYQFGVS
+283 KETIKIYQFGAS

-352 SNTTY
+352 SNTTC
-357 DNRSAKIHFF
+357 DNRSTEIHFY

-401 TVDVTLQNNI
+401 TVDVTLQHNI

-424 TQIATR
+424 TQIETR
-430 ALQENKLRFNISE
+430 ALQENQLRFNISE

-488 VTNYDQNSDN
+488 VANYDQNSDN
-498 EISQSEIE
+498 EISRFEIE
-506 KVTYLTLT
+506 KLKSLIVSSL
-514 GLSIASLEGIEHFTN
+514 GIASLEGIEHFTN
-529 LKSLSCDNNSLT
+529 LEGLACDNNSLT

-550 LTGLACGYNK
+550 LTELTCGYNK

-574 SLSCCENKL
+574 WLSCGDNKL
-583 TDKLDCS
+583 TGKLDCS
-590 NWANLTNLDCHD
+590 NWVNLTNLNCHT
-602 NNFTTLDLTGCS
+602 NNFTALDLTGCS
-614 ELIGLSCAGN
+614 ELIGLSCGNN

-634 PNLTI
+634 SN
-639 LQCSGNRLSSLDISM
+639 
-654 CLNLT
+654 
-659 NLNCENNSLTTLDLN
+659 LTTLQCDG
-674 NCHNLTN
+674 
-681 LFCQN
+681 
-686 NKLSSLDISMCS
+686 NKLSSLDISMCPYLLTLS
-698 KLSLLYCQGN
+698 CGNNNLETLDLSNCHNLDRLFCQDNKLSSLDISMCLKLSLLYCQN
-708 KLTSLTLGNAST
+708 NMLTLLTLGNAST
-720 LRDLDCSRNQ
+720 LRD
-730 LSSLI
+730 
-735 VTSCTSLTQLE
+735 
-746 CGYNNLPSLDINMCS
+746 
-761 KLSSLHCQGNKLTS
+761 
-775 LTLGNASTLQA
+775 

-794 SSLIATSCTNLTRLE
+794 SSLIATSCTSLTQLT

-821 NCYNLGDLIWD
+821 NCYNLGDLIWH

-844 ASITFHNYAAG
+844 ASITFHNYAAI
-855 YKTTDYPYLR
+855 YDPTKTTDYPYLSY
-865 NALNNS
+865 ALNNS
-871 TKLKITSSRYSRLD
+871 TKLKITSSRYSRLN
-885 VSNNQLES
+885 VSGNQLES

-899 PNIQELYCTYNNLTA
+899 PNIQKLYCNNNNLT
-914 LDVTRHRQLAKL
+914 H
-926 DCEVNRLTELNLET
+926 
-940 NSLLRYLKCNYNQ
+940 
-953 LTALKTTN
+953 
-961 NPGLRTLEI
+961 
-970 KSNPIDLLDVSNNQE
+970 
-985 INILRCQECPNLREV
+985 
-1000 WFQNQTQHALIPTC
+1000 
-1014 VLDLD
+1014 
-1019 ITKPCYKEND
+1019 
-1029 GTYVLM
+1029 
-1035 NYYNEDG
+1035 
-1042 LEGIIYYLDA
+1042 
-1052 DRKHGKILS
+1052 
-1061 LDESLLPWYKWNSSN
+1061 
-1076 NSASYP
+1076 
-1082 VSDWINTKKES
+1082 
-1093 NPAWKLPT
+1093 
-1101 IDDLTTLFSY
+1101 
-1111 RFGVNESSIG
+1111 
-1121 NNGMPL
+1121 
-1127 KYASSAGGTYW
+1127 
-1138 SSEEVHNNGSYP
+1138 
-1150 RYIKCFKGYSAT
+1150 
-1162 GQTIESSWEATH
+1162 
-1174 SVRAIASF
+1174 

>member
-1 MKRIIG
+1 M
-7 LLFIVLSLSCCSKSE
+7 LFIVLSLSCCSKSE
-22 TDKEGG
+22 TDKEEG

-33 SITPQN
+33 SIAPQN
-39 LKFPANGDSQN
+39 LKFPANDDSQN

-58 WSLSGGDSWCTPTIT
+58 WSLSGGDSWCTPSIT

-80 VTFSVQKNIELQPR
+80 VTFSVEKNMELQPR
-94 NTSFTFTLGD
+94 NTSFTFTLGN
-104 EKETLYV
+104 EKATLHV
-111 TQEAASNSNISLNP
+111 TQEAAPNSNISLNP
-125 KSATVSSNSN
+125 GSATVSSNSN

-151 ETVSWCRPSKTSGK
+151 ETVSWCRPSKTTGQ
-165 NNDVVAFNIDENN
+165 NNDVVTFNIDENN
-178 LPDDRNATYTFTCA
+178 LSDDRNATYTFTCA

-229 ANISFEYE
+229 ANISFDYE

-250 TRAMT
+250 SRAMT

-283 KETIKIYQFGVS
+283 KETIKIYQFGAS

-352 SNTTY
+352 SNTTC
-357 DNRSAKIHFF
+357 DNRSTEIHFY

-401 TVDVTLQNNI
+401 TVDVTLQHNI

-424 TQIATR
+424 TQIETR
-430 ALQENKLRFNISE
+430 ALQENQLRFNISE

-488 VTNYDQNSDN
+488 VANYDQNSDN
-498 EISQSEIE
+498 EISRFEIE
-506 KVTYLTLT
+506 KLKSLIVSSL
-514 GLSIASLEGIEHFTN
+514 GIASLEGIEHFTN
-529 LKSLSCDNNSLT
+529 LEGLACDNNSLT

-550 LTGLACGYNK
+550 LTELTCGYNK

-574 SLSCCENKL
+574 WLSCGDNKL
-583 TDKLDCS
+583 TGKLDCS
-590 NWANLTNLDCHD
+590 NWVNLTNLNCHT
-602 NNFTTLDLTGCS
+602 NNFTALDLTGCS
-614 ELIGLSCAGN
+614 ELIGLSCGNN

-634 PNLTI
+634 SN
-639 LQCSGNRLSSLDISM
+639 
-654 CLNLT
+654 
-659 NLNCENNSLTTLDLN
+659 LTTLQCDG
-674 NCHNLTN
+674 
-681 LFCQN
+681 
-686 NKLSSLDISMCS
+686 NKLSSLDISMCPYLLTLS
-698 KLSLLYCQGN
+698 CGNNNLETLDLSNCHNLDRLFCQDNKLSSLDISMCLKLSLLYCQN
-708 KLTSLTLGNAST
+708 NMLTLLTLGNAST
-720 LRDLDCSRNQ
+720 LRD
-730 LSSLI
+730 
-735 VTSCTSLTQLE
+735 
-746 CGYNNLPSLDINMCS
+746 
-761 KLSSLHCQGNKLTS
+761 
-775 LTLGNASTLQA
+775 

-794 SSLIATSCTNLTRLE
+794 SSLIATSCTSLTQLT

-821 NCYNLGDLIWD
+821 NCYNLGDLIWH

-844 ASITFHNYAAG
+844 ASITFHNYAAI
-855 YKTTDYPYLR
+855 YDPTKTTDYPYLSY
-865 NALNNS
+865 ALNNS
-871 TKLKITSSRYSRLD
+871 TKLKITSSRYSRLN
-885 VSNNQLES
+885 VSGNQLES

-899 PNIQELYCTYNNLTA
+899 PNIQKLYCNNNNLTT
-914 LDVTRHRQLAKL
+914 LDVTKHRQLVEL
-926 DCEVNRLTELNLET
+926 NCEANHMTELNLET
-940 NSLLRYLKCNYNQ
+940 NSLLQYLKCNYNQ

-961 NPGLRTLEI
+961 NPELRTLEI
-970 KSNPIDLLDVSNNQE
+970 KSNQIDVLDLSNNQY
-985 INILRCQECPNLREV
+985 INTLRCQECPNLREI
-1000 WFQNQTQHALIPTC
+1000 WFQSQTQHALIPTC
-1014 VLDLD
+1014 ALDLS

-1035 NYYNEDG
+1035 NYYNEAG

-1061 LDESLLPWYKWNSSN
+1061 LDEALLPWYKWNSSN
-1076 NSASYP
+1076 NKASYP
-1082 VSDWINTKKES
+1082 VSDWINTKKQS
-1093 NPAWKLPT
+1093 NTAWELPT
-1101 IDDLTTLFSY
+1101 IDDLTTLFYY
-1111 RFGVNESSIG
+1111 RFEVNGSSIG

-1138 SSEEVHNNGSYP
+1138 SSEEVNNNGSYP

-1162 GQTIESSWEATH
+1162 GQPIESSWEATN